1 MGIVNREGALYM
13 ATGVD
18 TTGLYSDSR
27 EVIGIIKAMAGQIT
41 SFDVFSGIGISAATA
56 FASAAKSSYDF
67 EKEFRKNML
76 EVATISTQVTDDMT
90 GFMNQIMS
98 ITQEIPIK
106 APDVAKALYGIVSAG
121 HDGADG
127 MKVLEVSAKSAIGG
141 MTDTATAA
149 DAITTLLNSYKIF
162 TTAKLCKTTFGE
174 LGQSIAQVAP
184 IAAAYGVEMD
194 QVLAAVATLT
204 KSGTPTA
211 QAMTQIRASII
222 GASKV
227 LGDGAFNTRTFQEGL
242 AEIAARAGGSESKL
256 RELIPEVE
264 AVNGVLGLTGIKAQ
278 DAAEH
283 LKAMNESAGST
294 EAAFKLMMND
304 VDKQMTLLS
313 NNIQT
318 TLRPMGET
326 ILKNVSEAA
335 KTINHG
341 FETGDVQNSMEN
353 LKKLLIGVAG
363 AYVTYKSSVIGASAA
378 EAFHSA
384 KVSISNN
391 LKTIQNTITG
401 ESIIAK
407 EKERLYQEA
416 YNASLEKTIT
426 EEQRAK
432 LSKMNLKAG
441 SEEYIKA
448 LADQAMQ
455 EKKNA
460 DNLVESLTKQVEA
473 NKVKLASAKEKLDIS
488 KKSVEAAKAE
498 FDAAFEAN
506 DLAALEVAQT
516 KLNAA
521 AKREEAAATNVSVSA
536 KKLKSAESKLLTA
549 SINAENAATRINTA
563 TTVANTAATN
573 VATGAKNRLKVA
585 TVALWRAMKAN
596 PLGAI
601 LTMISLATTA
611 YMLFADKINAAETA
625 QSRLNKLQKATAD
638 NMANEQAELRLLLS
652 VAKNELI
659 SKEDREKAIK
669 KLNDI
674 SPEYLGN
681 LSLENLKTQEAM
693 NSIDAYTKSIEKNA
707 KMKAAQDMV
716 VDKQKR
722 INELNMEIAAEQR
735 WYDKSKSGTD
745 TKRIHGDKLF
755 RLIDEKKTLQG
766 DIDQILSFA
775 QDQAEKKPVSIPVNV
790 QLEAEQA
797 NLSALMDKKEEI
809 EAKIKGNQDKGLW
822 VNAFDITQLNV
833 VNDELKKTNDHL
845 ISLNK
850 EASKKTEDE
859 GETVLQRKIDLTNE
873 LAKAEAELKKLRAP
887 DSKATQNEIN
897 AAQTNIETIK
907 GKLKALTG
915 ITEKEGGKLKQA
927 QVDLARSILDNEL
940 KLQADRITIMKDGKD
955 KRVLLADQEY
965 KETIA
970 AIQKEKEE
978 YQKKVKESRGKE
990 NPAVLSTF
998 TDRENSAKDKRNND
1012 VANIAKEYSDQL
1024 KSIQN
1029 DVDSHFRSQLDNR
1042 LIEIDSYYKE
1052 QIKIAKEAGEEEEG
1066 DFIRMLVRKQQA
1078 EREYT
1083 RKESALSTVDFKEQ
1097 VDLGH
1102 LENKSNDTYF
1112 VEETERQK
1120 TEIVRKYALERITIL
1135 DSMGDEQ
1142 SKKDAE
1148 LLRIAKPSKKSI
1160 NNLIDEKA
1168 IKALQKR
1175 FMDLGMSE
1183 EEAKEKAIEYA
1194 EGFKGKMQMVAD
1206 VADSLKTAF
1215 GGISDELDM
1224 ALDAVSNIA
1233 QGFAE
1238 GGLIGGISAAAGQL
1252 VSVVSN
1258 LFTAKKEIDKSMVE
1272 GYETYMDAIN
1282 DLIDT
1287 QVALL
1292 DKLGGMA
1299 FGQNIIDTTKDIAKS
1314 IAASRTLFN
1323 EAMRAG
1329 SGMFSHSDGYKA
1341 NKMLKGYVNELREVG
1356 IYTTDLS
1363 RMTNEQLA
1371 SLKKLPEVYARL
1383 PEGLRKYIDAIA
1395 EGIDK
1400 TEEFKDQIQDT
1411 VLGLDFTSITDMIV
1425 NSVTDP
1431 SIDNALEEL
1440 EVNIDKT
1447 IASIAQN
1454 MLRRNMLLGPLEKMT
1469 NDLYKSME
1477 KKDKDGNTY
1486 YKLTAESAK
1495 SFKDN
1500 VLGLGKQF
1508 QDAWKELEE
1517 AFSSSGIDL
1526 MPKDQEATEDV
1537 SDNSLK
1543 GAYAKANQESIDLL
1557 AGQTGAQRVAIES
1570 IREQMQFIRDLQ
1582 VQGWKDVTAIKE
1594 LVGKLKEV
1602 SDKIYDAVDEI
1613 KGHTGE
1619 LSEYSER
1626 TVNAVEGT
1634 LNVKVKM

>member
-1 MGIVNREGALYM
+1 MGIVNRDGALYM

-18 TTGLYSDSR
+18 NSGLYAGRR
-27 EVIGIIKAMAGQIT
+27 EAMGIIKAMAGQIT

-67 EKEFRKNML
+67 EKEFQKNML
-76 EVATISTQVTDDMT
+76 EVATISTQVEGSMTD
-90 GFMNQIMS
+90 FMNRVMA
-98 ITQEIPIK
+98 ITQEIPVK
-106 APDVAKALYGIVSAG
+106 APEAAKALYQIVSAG

-127 MKVLEVSAKSAIGG
+127 INVLEVAARSAIGG

-149 DAITTLLNSYKIF
+149 DAITTLINAYKLSASDAERVSDQLF
-162 TTAKLCKTTFGE
+162 TTARLGKTTFGE

-184 IAAAYGVEMD
+184 IAASYGVEMD

-283 LKAMNESAGST
+283 LKAMNDST
-294 EAAFKLMMND
+294 GATSAAFELMMND

-313 NNIQT
+313 NNIQAA
-318 TLRPMGET
+318 LRPMGQA
-326 ILKNVSEAA
+326 ILKEVSEVATA
-335 KTINHG
+335 FNEA
-341 FETGDVQNSMEN
+341 FENGDVERAIKSLGDLIVIVTGAFIGYKGAVTASTVAQNIHTKALVVSR
-353 LKKLLIGVAG
+353 LASIQHITTSKLM
-363 AYVTYKSSVIGASAA
+363 T
-378 EAFHSA
+378 
-384 KVSISNN
+384 
-391 LKTIQNTITG
+391 
-401 ESIIAK
+401 
-407 EKERLYQEA
+407 
-416 YNASLEKTIT
+416 NA
-426 EEQRAK
+426 
-432 LSKMNLKAG
+432 
-441 SEEYIKA
+441 IKA
-448 LADQAMQ
+448 Q
-455 EKKNA
+455 
-460 DNLVESLTKQVEA
+460 
-473 NKVKLASAKEKLDIS
+473 
-488 KKSVEAAKAE
+488 
-498 FDAAFEAN
+498 
-506 DLAALEVAQT
+506 
-516 KLNAA
+516 
-521 AKREEAAATNVSVSA
+521 
-536 KKLKSAESKLLTA
+536 
-549 SINAENAATRINTA
+549 
-563 TTVANTAATN
+563 
-573 VATGAKNRLKVA
+573 
-585 TVALWRAMKAN
+585 TVALLKNIAA
-596 PLGAI
+596 
-601 LTMISLATTA
+601 LATNPYVLAAAAVAALGYGLYKYATQA
-611 YMLFADKINAAETA
+611 TAAE
-625 QSRLNKLQKATAD
+625 KATAAHNKRVKELSEWAD
-638 NMANEQAELRLLLS
+638 KTKESVDGMLSSLKDENVLMSKKVEIYRNLQSLYPDELKNISLQNFLLMDSVQANNLLAKALDDRIKAQQRADVNAIEAEM
-652 VAKNELI
+652 KT
-659 SKEDREKAIK
+659 
-669 KLNDI
+669 ND
-674 SPEYLGN
+674 S
-681 LSLENLKTQEAM
+681 
-693 NSIDAYTKSIEKNA
+693 
-707 KMKAAQDMV
+707 
-716 VDKQKR
+716 R
-722 INELNMEIAAEQR
+722 IATL
-735 WYDKSKSGTD
+735 DSKSGMD
-745 TKRIHGDKLF
+745 TSIGEWFELR
-755 RLIDEKKTLQG
+755 RLKSRNEQLKIEYEKAKDIVIQGVKDETAARK
-766 DIDQILSFA
+766 A
-775 QDQAEKKPVSIPVNV
+775 AE
-790 QLEAEQA
+790 
-797 NLSALMDKKEEI
+797 D
-809 EAKIKGNQDKGLW
+809 
-822 VNAFDITQLNV
+822 LN
-833 VNDELKKTNDHL
+833 NDNEK
-845 ISLNK
+845 
-850 EASKKTEDE
+850 
-859 GETVLQRKIDLTNE
+859 GETVLQRKIALTKE
-873 LAKAEAELKKLRAP
+873 LSDAEVNLKKLRAP
-887 DSKATQNEIN
+887 DSTAKNSEIKT
-897 AAQTNIETIK
+897 AEDKVKEIK
-907 GKLKALTG
+907 GKLEALTG
-915 ITEKEGGKLKQA
+915 ISGKEGGKLKQA
-927 QVDLARSILDNEL
+927 QADLARSILDNEL
-940 KLQADRITIMKDGKD
+940 KLQADRIAIMKDGKD

-978 YQKKVKESRGKE
+978 YQKKIKEAKGKE
-990 NPAVLSTF
+990 DPAVLSTF

-1012 VANIAKEYSDQL
+1012 VANIAKDYSDQL

-1066 DFIRMLVRKQQA
+1066 DFIQMLIRKQQA
-1078 EREYT
+1078 EREYA

-1148 LLRIAKPSKKSI
+1148 LLRIAVEGYDKALSKPSKKSI

>member
-1 MGIVNREGALYM
+1 M
-13 ATGVD
+13 ATGID
-18 TTGLYSDSR
+18 NTGLYSGRR
-27 EVIGIIKAMAGQIT
+27 EAMGIIKAMAGQIT

-67 EKEFRKNML
+67 EKEFQKNML
-76 EVATISTQVTDDMT
+76 EVATISTQVEGSMTD
-90 GFMNQIMS
+90 FMNRVMA

-106 APDVAKALYGIVSAG
+106 APEAAKALYQIVSAG

-127 MKVLEVSAKSAIGG
+127 MKVLEVSARSAIGG

-149 DAITTLLNSYKIF
+149 DAITTLINAYKLSASDAEKVSDQLF
-162 TTAKLCKTTFGE
+162 TTARLGKTTFGE

-184 IAAAYGVEMD
+184 IAASYGVEMD

-283 LKAMNESAGST
+283 LKAMNDSAGATS
-294 EAAFKLMMND
+294 AAFELMMND

-313 NNIQT
+313 NNIQAA
-318 TLRPMGET
+318 LRPMGQA
-326 ILKNVSEAA
+326 ILKEVSEVSEAFNEA
-335 KTINHG
+335 FANGDLERSLSTLKT
-341 FETGDVQNSMEN
+341 
-353 LKKLLIGVAG
+353 LLELTAIAWGTYKVSVAG
-363 AYVTYKSSVIGASAA
+363 AMVVENLRYQSS
-378 EAFHSA
+378 
-384 KVSISNN
+384 
-391 LKTIQNTITG
+391 
-401 ESIIAK
+401 
-407 EKERLYQEA
+407 
-416 YNASLEKTIT
+416 
-426 EEQRAK
+426 
-432 LSKMNLKAG
+432 
-441 SEEYIKA
+441 
-448 LADQAMQ
+448 LAHMQ
-455 EKKNA
+455 G
-460 DNLVESLTKQVEA
+460 LTKMEA
-473 NKVKLASAKEKLDIS
+473 LL
-488 KKSVEAAKAE
+488 SVLKGKT
-498 FDAAFEAN
+498 DA
-506 DLAALEVAQT
+506 
-516 KLNAA
+516 
-521 AKREEAAATNVSVSA
+521 
-536 KKLKSAESKLLTA
+536 LTA
-549 SINAENAATRINTA
+549 SMLKNPYALMAAAVAALGYGLYKLWTYQTQAQKNQEKLNETIIEFNAECLKEERSMNQLFDALGRANKGTVERKKIIDTINTQYGKYLPNLLAEESSLDDINAAYKAINTSLKEQIALKIRNTA
-563 TTVANTAATN
+563 TDKIVTEGVQTQAGAISKMRKSLQERIKNSGLVDAMVEEIKQTTDEFQKSGSTWEKAWQQAYANVQRKYLGRIKLGNGFASSMEDYVRSVFDTETA
-573 VATGAKNRLKVA
+573 
-585 TVALWRAMKAN
+585 VALIEKQYEPFIN
-596 PLGAI
+596 
-601 LTMISLATTA
+601 
-611 YMLFADKINAAETA
+611 KI
-625 QSRLNKLQKATAD
+625 
-638 NMANEQAELRLLLS
+638 QAE
-652 VAKNELI
+652 NE
-659 SKEDREKAIK
+659 KVEDAVEVNVKGI
-669 KLNDI
+669 
-674 SPEYLGN
+674 
-681 LSLENLKTQEAM
+681 
-693 NSIDAYTKSIEKNA
+693 
-707 KMKAAQDMV
+707 V
-716 VDKQKR
+716 VD
-722 INELNMEIAAEQR
+722 
-735 WYDKSKSGTD
+735 D
-745 TKRIHGDKLF
+745 
-755 RLIDEKKTLQG
+755 KTLQK
-766 DIDQILSFA
+766 Q
-775 QDQAEKKPVSIPVNV
+775 
-790 QLEAEQA
+790 
-797 NLSALMDKKEEI
+797 KE
-809 EAKIKGNQDKGLW
+809 
-822 VNAFDITQLNV
+822 
-833 VNDELKKTNDHL
+833 
-845 ISLNK
+845 
-850 EASKKTEDE
+850 
-859 GETVLQRKIDLTNE
+859 
-873 LAKAEAELKKLRAP
+873 LRR
-887 DSKATQNEIN
+887 
-897 AAQTNIETIK
+897 
-907 GKLKALTG
+907 L
-915 ITEKEGGKLKQA
+915 
-927 QVDLARSILDNEL
+927 ILDNEL
-940 KLQADRITIMKDGKD
+940 RLQADRIAIMKDGKD

-978 YQKKVKESRGKE
+978 YQKKIEEAKGKE
-990 NPAVLSTF
+990 DPAVLSTF

-1012 VANIAKEYSDQL
+1012 VANIAKDYSDQL

-1066 DFIRMLVRKQQA
+1066 DFIQMLIRKQQA
-1078 EREYT
+1078 EREYA

-1120 TEIVRKYALERITIL
+1120 TEIVRKYAQERITIL

-1148 LLRIAKPSKKSI
+1148 LLRIAVEGYDKALSKPSKKSI

-1323 EAMRAG
+1323 ETMRAG

-1526 MPKDQEATEDV
+1526 MPKDQETTEDV

-1543 GAYAKANQESIDLL
+1543 GAYAKANQESINLL

-1602 SDKIYDAVDEI
+1602 SDKIYNAVDEI

>member
-1 MGIVNREGALYM
+1 M
-13 ATGVD
+13 ATGID
-18 TTGLYSDSR
+18 NTGLYSGRR
-27 EVIGIIKAMAGQIT
+27 EAMGIIKAMAGQIT

-67 EKEFRKNML
+67 EKEFQKNML
-76 EVATISTQVTDDMT
+76 EVATISTQVEGSMTD
-90 GFMNQIMS
+90 FMNRVMA

-106 APDVAKALYGIVSAG
+106 APEAAKALYQIVSAG

-127 MKVLEVSAKSAIGG
+127 MKVLEVSARSAIGG

-149 DAITTLLNSYKIF
+149 DAITTLINAYKLSASDAEKVSDQLF
-162 TTAKLCKTTFGE
+162 TTARLGKTTFGE

-184 IAAAYGVEMD
+184 IAASYGVEMD

-264 AVNGVLGLTGIKAQ
+264 AVNGVLGLTGSKARC
-278 DAAEH
+278 AEH
-283 LKAMNESAGST
+283 LKAMNDSAGATS
-294 EAAFKLMMND
+294 AAFELMMND

-313 NNIQT
+313 NNIQAA
-318 TLRPMGET
+318 LRPMGQA
-326 ILKNVSEAA
+326 ILKEVSEVSEAFNEA
-335 KTINHG
+335 FANGDLERSLSTLKT
-341 FETGDVQNSMEN
+341 
-353 LKKLLIGVAG
+353 LLELTAIAWGTYKVSVAG
-363 AYVTYKSSVIGASAA
+363 AMVVENLRYQSS
-378 EAFHSA
+378 
-384 KVSISNN
+384 
-391 LKTIQNTITG
+391 
-401 ESIIAK
+401 
-407 EKERLYQEA
+407 
-416 YNASLEKTIT
+416 
-426 EEQRAK
+426 
-432 LSKMNLKAG
+432 
-441 SEEYIKA
+441 
-448 LADQAMQ
+448 LAHMQ
-455 EKKNA
+455 G
-460 DNLVESLTKQVEA
+460 LTKMEA
-473 NKVKLASAKEKLDIS
+473 LL
-488 KKSVEAAKAE
+488 SVLKGKT
-498 FDAAFEAN
+498 DA
-506 DLAALEVAQT
+506 
-516 KLNAA
+516 
-521 AKREEAAATNVSVSA
+521 
-536 KKLKSAESKLLTA
+536 LTA
-549 SINAENAATRINTA
+549 SMLKNPYALMAAAVAALGYGLYKLWTYQTQAQKNQEKLNETIIEFNAECLKEERSMNQLFDALGRANKGTVERKKIIDTINTQYGKYLPNLLAEESSLDDINAAYKAINTSLKEQIALKIRNTA
-563 TTVANTAATN
+563 TDKIVTEGVQTQAGAISKMRKSLQERIKNSGLVDAMVEEIKQTTDEFQKSGSTWEKAWQQAYANVQRKYLGRIKLGNGFASSMEDYVRSVFDTETA
-573 VATGAKNRLKVA
+573 
-585 TVALWRAMKAN
+585 VALIEKQYEPFIN
-596 PLGAI
+596 
-601 LTMISLATTA
+601 
-611 YMLFADKINAAETA
+611 KI
-625 QSRLNKLQKATAD
+625 
-638 NMANEQAELRLLLS
+638 QAE
-652 VAKNELI
+652 NE
-659 SKEDREKAIK
+659 KVEDAVEVNVKGI
-669 KLNDI
+669 
-674 SPEYLGN
+674 
-681 LSLENLKTQEAM
+681 
-693 NSIDAYTKSIEKNA
+693 
-707 KMKAAQDMV
+707 V
-716 VDKQKR
+716 VD
-722 INELNMEIAAEQR
+722 
-735 WYDKSKSGTD
+735 D
-745 TKRIHGDKLF
+745 
-755 RLIDEKKTLQG
+755 KTLQK
-766 DIDQILSFA
+766 Q
-775 QDQAEKKPVSIPVNV
+775 
-790 QLEAEQA
+790 
-797 NLSALMDKKEEI
+797 KE
-809 EAKIKGNQDKGLW
+809 
-822 VNAFDITQLNV
+822 
-833 VNDELKKTNDHL
+833 
-845 ISLNK
+845 
-850 EASKKTEDE
+850 
-859 GETVLQRKIDLTNE
+859 
-873 LAKAEAELKKLRAP
+873 LRR
-887 DSKATQNEIN
+887 
-897 AAQTNIETIK
+897 
-907 GKLKALTG
+907 L
-915 ITEKEGGKLKQA
+915 
-927 QVDLARSILDNEL
+927 ILDNEL
-940 KLQADRITIMKDGKD
+940 RLQADRIAIMKDGKD

-978 YQKKVKESRGKE
+978 YQKKIEEAKGKE
-990 NPAVLSTF
+990 DPAVLSTF

-1012 VANIAKEYSDQL
+1012 VANIAKDYSDQL

-1066 DFIRMLVRKQQA
+1066 DFIQMLIRKQQA
-1078 EREYT
+1078 EREYA

-1120 TEIVRKYALERITIL
+1120 TEIVRKYAQERITIL

-1148 LLRIAKPSKKSI
+1148 LLRIAVEGYDKALSKPSKKSI

-1323 EAMRAG
+1323 ETMRAG

-1526 MPKDQEATEDV
+1526 MPKDQETTEDV

-1543 GAYAKANQESIDLL
+1543 GAYAKANQESINLL

-1602 SDKIYDAVDEI
+1602 SDKIYNAVDEI

>member
-1 MGIVNREGALYM
+1 MWKFICSKFLLICLYFTINMSMGIVNRDGALYM

-18 TTGLYSDSR
+18 NSGLYAGRR
-27 EVIGIIKAMAGQIT
+27 EAMGIIKAMAGQIT

-67 EKEFRKNML
+67 EKEFQKNIL
-76 EVATISTQVTDDMT
+76 EVATISTQVEGSMTD
-90 GFMNQIMS
+90 FMNRVMA
-98 ITQEIPIK
+98 ITQEIPVK
-106 APDVAKALYGIVSAG
+106 APEAAKALYQIVSAG

-127 MKVLEVSAKSAIGG
+127 INVLEVAARSAIGG

-149 DAITTLLNSYKIF
+149 DAITTLINAYKLSASDAERVSDQLF
-162 TTAKLCKTTFGE
+162 TTARLGKTTFGE

-184 IAAAYGVEMD
+184 IAASYGVEMD

-283 LKAMNESAGST
+283 LKAMNDST
-294 EAAFKLMMND
+294 GATSAAFELMMND

-313 NNIQT
+313 NNIQAA
-318 TLRPMGET
+318 LRPMGQA
-326 ILKNVSEAA
+326 ILKEVSEVATA
-335 KTINHG
+335 FNEA
-341 FETGDVQNSMEN
+341 FENGDVERAIKSLGDLIVIVTGAFIGYKGAVTASTVAQNIHTKALVVSR
-353 LKKLLIGVAG
+353 LASIQHITTSKLM
-363 AYVTYKSSVIGASAA
+363 T
-378 EAFHSA
+378 
-384 KVSISNN
+384 
-391 LKTIQNTITG
+391 
-401 ESIIAK
+401 
-407 EKERLYQEA
+407 
-416 YNASLEKTIT
+416 NA
-426 EEQRAK
+426 
-432 LSKMNLKAG
+432 
-441 SEEYIKA
+441 IKA
-448 LADQAMQ
+448 Q
-455 EKKNA
+455 
-460 DNLVESLTKQVEA
+460 
-473 NKVKLASAKEKLDIS
+473 
-488 KKSVEAAKAE
+488 
-498 FDAAFEAN
+498 
-506 DLAALEVAQT
+506 
-516 KLNAA
+516 
-521 AKREEAAATNVSVSA
+521 
-536 KKLKSAESKLLTA
+536 
-549 SINAENAATRINTA
+549 
-563 TTVANTAATN
+563 
-573 VATGAKNRLKVA
+573 
-585 TVALWRAMKAN
+585 TVALLKNIAA
-596 PLGAI
+596 
-601 LTMISLATTA
+601 LATNPYVLAAAAVAALGYGLYKYATQA
-611 YMLFADKINAAETA
+611 TAAE
-625 QSRLNKLQKATAD
+625 KATAAHNKRVKELSEWAD
-638 NMANEQAELRLLLS
+638 KTKESVDGMLSSLKDENVLMSKKVEIYRNLQSLYPDELKNISLQNFLLMDSVQANNLLAKALDDRIKAQQRADVNAIEAEM
-652 VAKNELI
+652 KT
-659 SKEDREKAIK
+659 
-669 KLNDI
+669 ND
-674 SPEYLGN
+674 S
-681 LSLENLKTQEAM
+681 
-693 NSIDAYTKSIEKNA
+693 
-707 KMKAAQDMV
+707 
-716 VDKQKR
+716 R
-722 INELNMEIAAEQR
+722 IATL
-735 WYDKSKSGTD
+735 DSKSGMD
-745 TKRIHGDKLF
+745 TSIGEWFELR
-755 RLIDEKKTLQG
+755 RLKSRNEQLKIEYEKAKDIVIQGVKDETAARK
-766 DIDQILSFA
+766 A
-775 QDQAEKKPVSIPVNV
+775 AE
-790 QLEAEQA
+790 
-797 NLSALMDKKEEI
+797 D
-809 EAKIKGNQDKGLW
+809 
-822 VNAFDITQLNV
+822 LN
-833 VNDELKKTNDHL
+833 NDNEK
-845 ISLNK
+845 
-850 EASKKTEDE
+850 
-859 GETVLQRKIDLTNE
+859 GETVLQRKIALTKE
-873 LAKAEAELKKLRAP
+873 LSDAEVNLKKLRAP
-887 DSKATQNEIN
+887 DSTAKNSEIKT
-897 AAQTNIETIK
+897 AEDKVKEIK
-907 GKLKALTG
+907 GKLEALTG
-915 ITEKEGGKLKQA
+915 ISGKKGGKLKQA
-927 QVDLARSILDNEL
+927 QADLARSILDNEL
-940 KLQADRITIMKDGKD
+940 KLQADRIAIMKDGKD

-978 YQKKVKESRGKE
+978 YQKKIKEAKGKE
-990 NPAVLSTF
+990 DPAVLSTF

-1012 VANIAKEYSDQL
+1012 VANIAKDYSDQL

-1066 DFIRMLVRKQQA
+1066 DFIQMLIRKQQA
-1078 EREYT
+1078 EREYA

-1120 TEIVRKYALERITIL
+1120 TEIVRKYAQERITIL

-1148 LLRIAKPSKKSI
+1148 LLRIAVEGYDKALSKPSKKSI

-1454 MLRRNMLLGPLEKMT
+1454 MLRRNMLLGSLEKMT

-1526 MPKDQEATEDV
+1526 MPKDQETTEDV

-1543 GAYAKANQESIDLL
+1543 GAYAKANQESINLL

-1602 SDKIYDAVDEI
+1602 SDKIYNAVDEI

>member
-1 MGIVNREGALYM
+1 MGIINREGSLYL
-13 ATGVD
+13 ATGID
-18 TTGLYSDSR
+18 NSGLYAGRR
-27 EVIGIIKAMAGQIT
+27 EAMGIIKAMAGQIT

-67 EKEFRKNML
+67 EKEFQKNIL
-76 EVATISTQVTDDMT
+76 EVATISTQVEGSMTD
-90 GFMNQIMS
+90 FMNRVMA
-98 ITQEIPIK
+98 ITQEIPVK
-106 APDVAKALYGIVSAG
+106 APEAAKALYQIVSAG

-127 MKVLEVSAKSAIGG
+127 INVLEVAARSAIGG

-149 DAITTLLNSYKIF
+149 DAITTLINAYKLSASDAERVSDQLF
-162 TTAKLCKTTFGE
+162 TTARLGKTTFGE

-184 IAAAYGVEMD
+184 IAASYGVEMD

-283 LKAMNESAGST
+283 LKAMNDST
-294 EAAFKLMMND
+294 GATSAAFELMMND

-313 NNIQT
+313 NNIQAA
-318 TLRPMGET
+318 LRPMGQA
-326 ILKNVSEAA
+326 ILKEVSEVATA
-335 KTINHG
+335 FNEA
-341 FETGDVQNSMEN
+341 FENGDVERAIKSLGDLIVIVTGAFIGYKGAVTASTVAQNIHTKALVVSR
-353 LKKLLIGVAG
+353 LASIQHITTSKLM
-363 AYVTYKSSVIGASAA
+363 T
-378 EAFHSA
+378 
-384 KVSISNN
+384 
-391 LKTIQNTITG
+391 
-401 ESIIAK
+401 
-407 EKERLYQEA
+407 
-416 YNASLEKTIT
+416 NA
-426 EEQRAK
+426 
-432 LSKMNLKAG
+432 
-441 SEEYIKA
+441 IKA
-448 LADQAMQ
+448 Q
-455 EKKNA
+455 
-460 DNLVESLTKQVEA
+460 
-473 NKVKLASAKEKLDIS
+473 
-488 KKSVEAAKAE
+488 
-498 FDAAFEAN
+498 
-506 DLAALEVAQT
+506 
-516 KLNAA
+516 
-521 AKREEAAATNVSVSA
+521 
-536 KKLKSAESKLLTA
+536 
-549 SINAENAATRINTA
+549 
-563 TTVANTAATN
+563 
-573 VATGAKNRLKVA
+573 
-585 TVALWRAMKAN
+585 TVALLKNIAA
-596 PLGAI
+596 
-601 LTMISLATTA
+601 LATNPYVLAAAAVAALGYGLYKYATQA
-611 YMLFADKINAAETA
+611 TAAE
-625 QSRLNKLQKATAD
+625 KATAAHNKRVKELSEWAD
-638 NMANEQAELRLLLS
+638 KTKESVDGMLSSLKDENVLMSKKVEIYRNLQSLYPDELKNISLQNFLLMDSVQANNLLAKALDDRIKAQQRADVNAIEAEM
-652 VAKNELI
+652 KT
-659 SKEDREKAIK
+659 
-669 KLNDI
+669 ND
-674 SPEYLGN
+674 S
-681 LSLENLKTQEAM
+681 
-693 NSIDAYTKSIEKNA
+693 
-707 KMKAAQDMV
+707 
-716 VDKQKR
+716 R
-722 INELNMEIAAEQR
+722 IATL
-735 WYDKSKSGTD
+735 DSKSGMD
-745 TKRIHGDKLF
+745 TSIGEWFELR
-755 RLIDEKKTLQG
+755 RLKSRNEQLKIEYEKAKDIVIQGVKDETAARK
-766 DIDQILSFA
+766 A
-775 QDQAEKKPVSIPVNV
+775 AE
-790 QLEAEQA
+790 
-797 NLSALMDKKEEI
+797 D
-809 EAKIKGNQDKGLW
+809 
-822 VNAFDITQLNV
+822 LN
-833 VNDELKKTNDHL
+833 NDNEK
-845 ISLNK
+845 
-850 EASKKTEDE
+850 
-859 GETVLQRKIDLTNE
+859 GETVLQRKIALTKK
-873 LAKAEAELKKLRAP
+873 LSDAEVNLKKLRAP
-887 DSKATQNEIN
+887 DSTAKNSEIKT
-897 AAQTNIETIK
+897 AEDKVKEIK
-907 GKLKALTG
+907 GKLEALTG
-915 ITEKEGGKLKQA
+915 ISGKEGGKLKQA
-927 QVDLARSILDNEL
+927 QADLARSILDNEL
-940 KLQADRITIMKDGKD
+940 KLQADRIAIMKDGKD

-978 YQKKVKESRGKE
+978 YQKKIKEAKGKE
-990 NPAVLSTF
+990 DPAVLSTF

-1012 VANIAKEYSDQL
+1012 VANIAKDYSDQL

-1066 DFIRMLVRKQQA
+1066 DFIQMLIRKQQA
-1078 EREYT
+1078 EREYA

-1148 LLRIAKPSKKSI
+1148 LLRIAVEGYDKALSKPSKKSI

-1526 MPKDQEATEDV
+1526 MPKDQETTEDV

-1543 GAYAKANQESIDLL
+1543 GAYAKANQESINLL

-1626 TVNAVEGT
+1626 TVNAVEGRIDV
-1634 LNVKVKM
+1634 NIKGM

>member
-1 MGIVNREGALYM
+1 MGIVNREGSLYM
-13 ATGVD
+13 ATGID
-18 TTGLYSDSR
+18 NTGLYSGRR
-27 EVIGIIKAMAGQIT
+27 EAMGIIKAMAGQIT

-67 EKEFRKNML
+67 EKEFQKNML
-76 EVATISTQVTDDMT
+76 EVATISTQVEGSMTD
-90 GFMNQIMS
+90 FMNRVMA

-106 APDVAKALYGIVSAG
+106 APEAAKALYQIVSAG

-127 MKVLEVSAKSAIGG
+127 MKVLEVSARSAIGG

-149 DAITTLLNSYKIF
+149 DAITTLINAYKLSASDAEKVSDQLF
-162 TTAKLCKTTFGE
+162 TTARLGKTTFGE

-184 IAAAYGVEMD
+184 IAASYGVEMD

-283 LKAMNESAGST
+283 LKAMNDSAGATS
-294 EAAFKLMMND
+294 AAFELMMND

-313 NNIQT
+313 NNIQAA
-318 TLRPMGET
+318 LRPMGQA
-326 ILKNVSEAA
+326 ILKEVSEVSEAFNEA
-335 KTINHG
+335 FANGDLERSLSTLKT
-341 FETGDVQNSMEN
+341 
-353 LKKLLIGVAG
+353 LLELTAIAWGTYKVSVAG
-363 AYVTYKSSVIGASAA
+363 AMVVENLRYQSS
-378 EAFHSA
+378 
-384 KVSISNN
+384 
-391 LKTIQNTITG
+391 
-401 ESIIAK
+401 
-407 EKERLYQEA
+407 
-416 YNASLEKTIT
+416 
-426 EEQRAK
+426 
-432 LSKMNLKAG
+432 
-441 SEEYIKA
+441 
-448 LADQAMQ
+448 LAHMQ
-455 EKKNA
+455 G
-460 DNLVESLTKQVEA
+460 LTKMEA
-473 NKVKLASAKEKLDIS
+473 LL
-488 KKSVEAAKAE
+488 SVLKGKT
-498 FDAAFEAN
+498 DA
-506 DLAALEVAQT
+506 
-516 KLNAA
+516 
-521 AKREEAAATNVSVSA
+521 
-536 KKLKSAESKLLTA
+536 LTA
-549 SINAENAATRINTA
+549 SMLKNPYALMAAAVAALGYGLYKLWTYQTQAQKNQEKLNETIIEFNAECLKEERSMNQLFDAWGRANKGTVERKKIIDTINTQYGKYLPNLLAEESSLDDINAAYKAINTSLKEQIALKIRNTA
-563 TTVANTAATN
+563 TDKIVTEGVQTQAGAISKMRKSLQERIKNSGLVDAMVEEIKQTTDEFQKSGSTWEKAWQQAYANVQRKYLGRIKLGNGFASSMEDYVRSVFDTETA
-573 VATGAKNRLKVA
+573 
-585 TVALWRAMKAN
+585 VALIEKQYEPFIN
-596 PLGAI
+596 
-601 LTMISLATTA
+601 
-611 YMLFADKINAAETA
+611 KI
-625 QSRLNKLQKATAD
+625 
-638 NMANEQAELRLLLS
+638 QAE
-652 VAKNELI
+652 NE
-659 SKEDREKAIK
+659 KVEDAVEVNVKGI
-669 KLNDI
+669 
-674 SPEYLGN
+674 
-681 LSLENLKTQEAM
+681 
-693 NSIDAYTKSIEKNA
+693 
-707 KMKAAQDMV
+707 V
-716 VDKQKR
+716 VD
-722 INELNMEIAAEQR
+722 
-735 WYDKSKSGTD
+735 D
-745 TKRIHGDKLF
+745 
-755 RLIDEKKTLQG
+755 KTLQK
-766 DIDQILSFA
+766 Q
-775 QDQAEKKPVSIPVNV
+775 
-790 QLEAEQA
+790 
-797 NLSALMDKKEEI
+797 KE
-809 EAKIKGNQDKGLW
+809 
-822 VNAFDITQLNV
+822 
-833 VNDELKKTNDHL
+833 
-845 ISLNK
+845 
-850 EASKKTEDE
+850 
-859 GETVLQRKIDLTNE
+859 
-873 LAKAEAELKKLRAP
+873 LRR
-887 DSKATQNEIN
+887 
-897 AAQTNIETIK
+897 
-907 GKLKALTG
+907 L
-915 ITEKEGGKLKQA
+915 
-927 QVDLARSILDNEL
+927 ILDNEL
-940 KLQADRITIMKDGKD
+940 RLQADRIAIMKDGKD

-978 YQKKVKESRGKE
+978 YQKKIEEAKGKE
-990 NPAVLSTF
+990 DPAVLSTF

-1012 VANIAKEYSDQL
+1012 VANIAKDYSDQL

-1066 DFIRMLVRKQQA
+1066 DFIQMLIRKQQA
-1078 EREYT
+1078 EREYA

-1120 TEIVRKYALERITIL
+1120 TEIVRKYAQERITIL

-1148 LLRIAKPSKKSI
+1148 LLRIAVEGYDKALSKPSKKSI

-1526 MPKDQEATEDV
+1526 MPKDQETTEDV

-1543 GAYAKANQESIDLL
+1543 GAYAKANQESINLL

-1602 SDKIYDAVDEI
+1602 SDKIYNAVDEI

>member
-1 MGIVNREGALYM
+1 M

-18 TTGLYSDSR
+18 NSGLYAGRR
-27 EVIGIIKAMAGQIT
+27 EAMGIIKAMAGQIT

-67 EKEFRKNML
+67 EKEFQKNML
-76 EVATISTQVTDDMT
+76 EVATISTQVEGSMTD
-90 GFMNQIMS
+90 FMNRVMA
-98 ITQEIPIK
+98 ITQEIPVK
-106 APDVAKALYGIVSAG
+106 APEAAKALYQIVSAG

-127 MKVLEVSAKSAIGG
+127 INVLEVAARSAIGG

-149 DAITTLLNSYKIF
+149 DAITTLINAYKLSASDAERVSDQLF
-162 TTAKLCKTTFGE
+162 TTARLGKTTFGE

-184 IAAAYGVEMD
+184 IAASYGVEMD

-283 LKAMNESAGST
+283 LKAMNDST
-294 EAAFKLMMND
+294 GATSAAFELMMND

-313 NNIQT
+313 NNIQAA
-318 TLRPMGET
+318 LRPMGQA
-326 ILKNVSEAA
+326 ILKEVSEVATA
-335 KTINHG
+335 FNEA
-341 FETGDVQNSMEN
+341 FENGDVERAIKSLGDLIVIVTGAFIGYKGAVTASTVAQNIHTKALVVSR
-353 LKKLLIGVAG
+353 LASIQHITTSKLM
-363 AYVTYKSSVIGASAA
+363 T
-378 EAFHSA
+378 
-384 KVSISNN
+384 
-391 LKTIQNTITG
+391 
-401 ESIIAK
+401 
-407 EKERLYQEA
+407 
-416 YNASLEKTIT
+416 NA
-426 EEQRAK
+426 
-432 LSKMNLKAG
+432 
-441 SEEYIKA
+441 IKA
-448 LADQAMQ
+448 Q
-455 EKKNA
+455 
-460 DNLVESLTKQVEA
+460 
-473 NKVKLASAKEKLDIS
+473 
-488 KKSVEAAKAE
+488 
-498 FDAAFEAN
+498 
-506 DLAALEVAQT
+506 
-516 KLNAA
+516 
-521 AKREEAAATNVSVSA
+521 
-536 KKLKSAESKLLTA
+536 
-549 SINAENAATRINTA
+549 
-563 TTVANTAATN
+563 
-573 VATGAKNRLKVA
+573 
-585 TVALWRAMKAN
+585 TVALLKNIAA
-596 PLGAI
+596 
-601 LTMISLATTA
+601 LATNPYVLAAAAVAALGYGLYKYATQA
-611 YMLFADKINAAETA
+611 TAAE
-625 QSRLNKLQKATAD
+625 KATAAHNKRVKELSEWAD
-638 NMANEQAELRLLLS
+638 KTKESVDGMLSSLKDENVLMSKKVEIYRNLQSLYPDELKNISLQNFLLMDSVQANNLLAKALDDRIKAQQRADVNAIEAEM
-652 VAKNELI
+652 KT
-659 SKEDREKAIK
+659 
-669 KLNDI
+669 ND
-674 SPEYLGN
+674 S
-681 LSLENLKTQEAM
+681 
-693 NSIDAYTKSIEKNA
+693 
-707 KMKAAQDMV
+707 
-716 VDKQKR
+716 R
-722 INELNMEIAAEQR
+722 IATL
-735 WYDKSKSGTD
+735 DSKSGMD
-745 TKRIHGDKLF
+745 TSIGEWFELR
-755 RLIDEKKTLQG
+755 RLKSRNEQLKIEYEKAKDIVIQGVKDETAARK
-766 DIDQILSFA
+766 A
-775 QDQAEKKPVSIPVNV
+775 AE
-790 QLEAEQA
+790 
-797 NLSALMDKKEEI
+797 D
-809 EAKIKGNQDKGLW
+809 
-822 VNAFDITQLNV
+822 LN
-833 VNDELKKTNDHL
+833 NDNEK
-845 ISLNK
+845 
-850 EASKKTEDE
+850 
-859 GETVLQRKIDLTNE
+859 GETVLQRKIALTKE
-873 LAKAEAELKKLRAP
+873 LSDAEVNLKKLRAP
-887 DSKATQNEIN
+887 DSTAKNSEIKT
-897 AAQTNIETIK
+897 AEDKVKEIK
-907 GKLKALTG
+907 GKLEALTG
-915 ITEKEGGKLKQA
+915 ISGKEGGKLKQA
-927 QVDLARSILDNEL
+927 QADLARSILDNEL
-940 KLQADRITIMKDGKD
+940 KLQADRIAIMKDGKD

-978 YQKKVKESRGKE
+978 YQKKIKEAKGKE
-990 NPAVLSTF
+990 DPAVLSTF

-1012 VANIAKEYSDQL
+1012 VANIAKDYSDQL

-1066 DFIRMLVRKQQA
+1066 DFIQMLIRKQQA
-1078 EREYT
+1078 EREYA

-1148 LLRIAKPSKKSI
+1148 LLRIAVEGYDKALSKPSKKSI

>member
-1 MGIVNREGALYM
+1 MWKFICSKFLLICLYFTINMSMGIVNRDGALYM

-18 TTGLYSDSR
+18 NSGLYAGRR
-27 EVIGIIKAMAGQIT
+27 EAMGIIKAMAGQIT

-67 EKEFRKNML
+67 EKEFQKNIL
-76 EVATISTQVTDDMT
+76 EVATISTQVEGSMTD
-90 GFMNQIMS
+90 FMNRVMA
-98 ITQEIPIK
+98 ITQEIPVK
-106 APDVAKALYGIVSAG
+106 APEAAKALYQIVSAG

-127 MKVLEVSAKSAIGG
+127 INVLEVAARSAIGG

-149 DAITTLLNSYKIF
+149 DAITTLINAYKLSASDAERVSDQLF
-162 TTAKLCKTTFGE
+162 TTARLGKTTFGE

-184 IAAAYGVEMD
+184 IAASYGVEMD

-283 LKAMNESAGST
+283 LKAMNDST
-294 EAAFKLMMND
+294 GATSAAFELMMND

-313 NNIQT
+313 NNIQAA
-318 TLRPMGET
+318 LRPMGQA
-326 ILKNVSEAA
+326 ILKEVSEVATA
-335 KTINHG
+335 FNEA
-341 FETGDVQNSMEN
+341 FENGDVERAIKSLRDLIVIVTGAFIGYKGAVTASTVAQNIHTKALVVSR
-353 LKKLLIGVAG
+353 LASIQHITTSKLM
-363 AYVTYKSSVIGASAA
+363 T
-378 EAFHSA
+378 
-384 KVSISNN
+384 
-391 LKTIQNTITG
+391 
-401 ESIIAK
+401 
-407 EKERLYQEA
+407 
-416 YNASLEKTIT
+416 NA
-426 EEQRAK
+426 
-432 LSKMNLKAG
+432 
-441 SEEYIKA
+441 IKA
-448 LADQAMQ
+448 Q
-455 EKKNA
+455 
-460 DNLVESLTKQVEA
+460 
-473 NKVKLASAKEKLDIS
+473 
-488 KKSVEAAKAE
+488 
-498 FDAAFEAN
+498 
-506 DLAALEVAQT
+506 
-516 KLNAA
+516 
-521 AKREEAAATNVSVSA
+521 
-536 KKLKSAESKLLTA
+536 
-549 SINAENAATRINTA
+549 
-563 TTVANTAATN
+563 
-573 VATGAKNRLKVA
+573 
-585 TVALWRAMKAN
+585 TVALLKNIAA
-596 PLGAI
+596 
-601 LTMISLATTA
+601 LATNPYVLAAAAVAALGYGLYKYATQA
-611 YMLFADKINAAETA
+611 TAAE
-625 QSRLNKLQKATAD
+625 KATAAHNKRVKELSEWAD
-638 NMANEQAELRLLLS
+638 KTKESVDGMLSSLKDENVLMSKKVEIYRNLQSLYPDELKNISLQNFLLMDSVQANNLLAKALDDRIKAQQRADVNAIEAEM
-652 VAKNELI
+652 KT
-659 SKEDREKAIK
+659 
-669 KLNDI
+669 ND
-674 SPEYLGN
+674 S
-681 LSLENLKTQEAM
+681 
-693 NSIDAYTKSIEKNA
+693 
-707 KMKAAQDMV
+707 
-716 VDKQKR
+716 R
-722 INELNMEIAAEQR
+722 IATL
-735 WYDKSKSGTD
+735 DSKSGMD
-745 TKRIHGDKLF
+745 TSIGEWFELR
-755 RLIDEKKTLQG
+755 RLKSRNEQLKIEYEKAKDIVIQGVKDETAARK
-766 DIDQILSFA
+766 A
-775 QDQAEKKPVSIPVNV
+775 AE
-790 QLEAEQA
+790 
-797 NLSALMDKKEEI
+797 D
-809 EAKIKGNQDKGLW
+809 
-822 VNAFDITQLNV
+822 LN
-833 VNDELKKTNDHL
+833 NDNEK
-845 ISLNK
+845 
-850 EASKKTEDE
+850 
-859 GETVLQRKIDLTNE
+859 GETVLQRKIALTKK
-873 LAKAEAELKKLRAP
+873 LSDAEVNLKKLRAP
-887 DSKATQNEIN
+887 DSTAKNSEIKT
-897 AAQTNIETIK
+897 AEDKVKEIK
-907 GKLKALTG
+907 GKLEALTG
-915 ITEKEGGKLKQA
+915 ISGKEGGKLKQA
-927 QVDLARSILDNEL
+927 QADLARSILDNEL
-940 KLQADRITIMKDGKD
+940 KLQADRIAIMKDGKD

-978 YQKKVKESRGKE
+978 YQKKIKEAKGKE
-990 NPAVLSTF
+990 DPAVLSTF

-1012 VANIAKEYSDQL
+1012 VANIAKDYSDQL

-1066 DFIRMLVRKQQA
+1066 DFIQMLIRKQQA
-1078 EREYT
+1078 EREYA

-1120 TEIVRKYALERITIL
+1120 TEIVRKYAQERITIL

-1148 LLRIAKPSKKSI
+1148 LLRIAVEGYDKALSKPSKKSI

-1495 SFKDN
+1495 IFKDN

-1526 MPKDQEATEDV
+1526 MPKDQETTEDV

-1543 GAYAKANQESIDLL
+1543 GAYAKANQESINLL

-1602 SDKIYDAVDEI
+1602 SDKIYNAVDEI

>member
-1 MGIVNREGALYM
+1 MWKFICSKFLLICLYFTINMSMGIVNRDGALYM

-18 TTGLYSDSR
+18 NSGLYAGRR
-27 EVIGIIKAMAGQIT
+27 EAMGIIKAMAGQIT

-67 EKEFRKNML
+67 EKEFQKNIL
-76 EVATISTQVTDDMT
+76 EVATISTQVEGSMTD
-90 GFMNQIMS
+90 FMNRVMA
-98 ITQEIPIK
+98 ITQEIPVK
-106 APDVAKALYGIVSAG
+106 APEAAKALYQIVSAG

-127 MKVLEVSAKSAIGG
+127 INVLEVAARSAIGG

-149 DAITTLLNSYKIF
+149 DAITTLINAYKLSASDAERVSDQLF
-162 TTAKLCKTTFGE
+162 TTARLGKTTFGE

-184 IAAAYGVEMD
+184 IAASYGVEMD

-283 LKAMNESAGST
+283 LKAMNDST
-294 EAAFKLMMND
+294 GATSAAFELMMND

-313 NNIQT
+313 NNIQAA
-318 TLRPMGET
+318 LRPMGQA
-326 ILKNVSEAA
+326 ILKEVSEVATA
-335 KTINHG
+335 FNEA
-341 FETGDVQNSMEN
+341 FENGDVERAIKSLGDLIVIVTGAFIGYKGAVMASTVAQNIHTKALVVSR
-353 LKKLLIGVAG
+353 LASIQHITTSKLM
-363 AYVTYKSSVIGASAA
+363 T
-378 EAFHSA
+378 
-384 KVSISNN
+384 
-391 LKTIQNTITG
+391 
-401 ESIIAK
+401 
-407 EKERLYQEA
+407 
-416 YNASLEKTIT
+416 NA
-426 EEQRAK
+426 
-432 LSKMNLKAG
+432 
-441 SEEYIKA
+441 IKA
-448 LADQAMQ
+448 Q
-455 EKKNA
+455 
-460 DNLVESLTKQVEA
+460 
-473 NKVKLASAKEKLDIS
+473 
-488 KKSVEAAKAE
+488 
-498 FDAAFEAN
+498 
-506 DLAALEVAQT
+506 
-516 KLNAA
+516 
-521 AKREEAAATNVSVSA
+521 
-536 KKLKSAESKLLTA
+536 
-549 SINAENAATRINTA
+549 
-563 TTVANTAATN
+563 
-573 VATGAKNRLKVA
+573 
-585 TVALWRAMKAN
+585 TVALLKNIAA
-596 PLGAI
+596 
-601 LTMISLATTA
+601 LATNPYVLAAAAVAALGYGLYKYATQA
-611 YMLFADKINAAETA
+611 TAAE
-625 QSRLNKLQKATAD
+625 KATAAHNKRVKELSEWAD
-638 NMANEQAELRLLLS
+638 KTKESVDGMLSSLKDENVLMSKKVEIYRNLQSLYPDELKNISLQNFLLMDSVQANNLLAKALDDRIKAQQRADVNAIEAEM
-652 VAKNELI
+652 KT
-659 SKEDREKAIK
+659 
-669 KLNDI
+669 ND
-674 SPEYLGN
+674 S
-681 LSLENLKTQEAM
+681 
-693 NSIDAYTKSIEKNA
+693 
-707 KMKAAQDMV
+707 
-716 VDKQKR
+716 R
-722 INELNMEIAAEQR
+722 IATL
-735 WYDKSKSGTD
+735 DSKSGMD
-745 TKRIHGDKLF
+745 TSIGEWFELR
-755 RLIDEKKTLQG
+755 RLKSRNEQLKIEYEKAKDIVIQGVKDETAARK
-766 DIDQILSFA
+766 A
-775 QDQAEKKPVSIPVNV
+775 AE
-790 QLEAEQA
+790 
-797 NLSALMDKKEEI
+797 D
-809 EAKIKGNQDKGLW
+809 
-822 VNAFDITQLNV
+822 LN
-833 VNDELKKTNDHL
+833 NDNEK
-845 ISLNK
+845 
-850 EASKKTEDE
+850 
-859 GETVLQRKIDLTNE
+859 GETVLQRKIALTKK
-873 LAKAEAELKKLRAP
+873 LSDAEVNLKKLRAP
-887 DSKATQNEIN
+887 DSTAKNSEIKT
-897 AAQTNIETIK
+897 AEDKVKEIK
-907 GKLKALTG
+907 GKLEALTG
-915 ITEKEGGKLKQA
+915 ISGKEGGKLKQA
-927 QVDLARSILDNEL
+927 QADLARSILDNEL
-940 KLQADRITIMKDGKD
+940 KLQADRIAIMKDGKD

-978 YQKKVKESRGKE
+978 YQKKIKEAKGKE
-990 NPAVLSTF
+990 DPAVLSTF

-1012 VANIAKEYSDQL
+1012 VANIAKDYSDQL

-1066 DFIRMLVRKQQA
+1066 DFIQMLIRKQQA
-1078 EREYT
+1078 EREYA

-1120 TEIVRKYALERITIL
+1120 TEIVRKYAQERITIL

-1148 LLRIAKPSKKSI
+1148 LLRIAVEGYDKALSKPSKKSI

-1495 SFKDN
+1495 IFKDN

-1526 MPKDQEATEDV
+1526 MPKDQETTEDV

-1543 GAYAKANQESIDLL
+1543 GAYAKANQESINLL

-1602 SDKIYDAVDEI
+1602 SDKIYNAVDEI

>member
-1 MGIVNREGALYM
+1 MGIVNRDGALYM

-18 TTGLYSDSR
+18 NSGLYAGRR
-27 EVIGIIKAMAGQIT
+27 EAMGIIKAMAGQIT
-41 SFDVFSGIGISAATA
+41 SIDVFSGIGISAATA

-67 EKEFRKNML
+67 EKEFQKNIL
-76 EVATISTQVTDDMT
+76 EVATISTQVEGSMTD
-90 GFMNQIMS
+90 FMNRVMA
-98 ITQEIPIK
+98 ITQEIPVK
-106 APDVAKALYGIVSAG
+106 APEAAKALYQIVSAG

-127 MKVLEVSAKSAIGG
+127 INVLEVAARSAIGG

-149 DAITTLLNSYKIF
+149 DAITTLINAYKLSASDAERVSDQLF
-162 TTAKLCKTTFGE
+162 TTARLGKTTFGE

-184 IAAAYGVEMD
+184 IAASYGVEMD

-283 LKAMNESAGST
+283 LKAMNDST
-294 EAAFKLMMND
+294 GATSAAFELMMND

-313 NNIQT
+313 NNIQAA
-318 TLRPMGET
+318 LRPMGQA
-326 ILKNVSEAA
+326 ILKEVSEVATA
-335 KTINHG
+335 FNEA
-341 FETGDVQNSMEN
+341 FENGDVERAIKSLGDLIVIVTGAFIGYKGAVTASTVAQNIHTKALVVSR
-353 LKKLLIGVAG
+353 LASIQHITTSKLM
-363 AYVTYKSSVIGASAA
+363 T
-378 EAFHSA
+378 
-384 KVSISNN
+384 
-391 LKTIQNTITG
+391 
-401 ESIIAK
+401 
-407 EKERLYQEA
+407 
-416 YNASLEKTIT
+416 NA
-426 EEQRAK
+426 
-432 LSKMNLKAG
+432 
-441 SEEYIKA
+441 IKA
-448 LADQAMQ
+448 Q
-455 EKKNA
+455 
-460 DNLVESLTKQVEA
+460 
-473 NKVKLASAKEKLDIS
+473 
-488 KKSVEAAKAE
+488 
-498 FDAAFEAN
+498 
-506 DLAALEVAQT
+506 
-516 KLNAA
+516 
-521 AKREEAAATNVSVSA
+521 
-536 KKLKSAESKLLTA
+536 
-549 SINAENAATRINTA
+549 
-563 TTVANTAATN
+563 
-573 VATGAKNRLKVA
+573 
-585 TVALWRAMKAN
+585 TVALLKNIAA
-596 PLGAI
+596 
-601 LTMISLATTA
+601 LATNPYVLAAAAVAALGYGLYKYATQA
-611 YMLFADKINAAETA
+611 TAAE
-625 QSRLNKLQKATAD
+625 KATAAHNKRVKELSEWAD
-638 NMANEQAELRLLLS
+638 KTKESVDGMLSSLKDENVLMSKKVEIYRNLQSLYPDELKNISLQNFLLMDSVQANNLLAKALDDRIKAQQRADVNAIEAEM
-652 VAKNELI
+652 KT
-659 SKEDREKAIK
+659 
-669 KLNDI
+669 ND
-674 SPEYLGN
+674 S
-681 LSLENLKTQEAM
+681 
-693 NSIDAYTKSIEKNA
+693 
-707 KMKAAQDMV
+707 
-716 VDKQKR
+716 R
-722 INELNMEIAAEQR
+722 IATL
-735 WYDKSKSGTD
+735 DSKSGMD
-745 TKRIHGDKLF
+745 TSIGEWFELR
-755 RLIDEKKTLQG
+755 RLKSRNEQLKIEYEKAKDIVIQGVKDETAARK
-766 DIDQILSFA
+766 A
-775 QDQAEKKPVSIPVNV
+775 AE
-790 QLEAEQA
+790 
-797 NLSALMDKKEEI
+797 D
-809 EAKIKGNQDKGLW
+809 
-822 VNAFDITQLNV
+822 LN
-833 VNDELKKTNDHL
+833 NDNEK
-845 ISLNK
+845 
-850 EASKKTEDE
+850 
-859 GETVLQRKIDLTNE
+859 GETVLQRKIALTKK
-873 LAKAEAELKKLRAP
+873 LSDAEVNLKKLRAP
-887 DSKATQNEIN
+887 DSTAKNSEIKT
-897 AAQTNIETIK
+897 AEDKVKEIK
-907 GKLKALTG
+907 GKLEALTG
-915 ITEKEGGKLKQA
+915 ISGKEGGKLKQA
-927 QVDLARSILDNEL
+927 QADLARSILDNEL
-940 KLQADRITIMKDGKD
+940 KLQADRIAIMKDGKD

-978 YQKKVKESRGKE
+978 YQKKIKEAKGKE
-990 NPAVLSTF
+990 DPAVLSTF

-1012 VANIAKEYSDQL
+1012 VANIAKDYSDQL

-1066 DFIRMLVRKQQA
+1066 DFIQMLIRKQQA
-1078 EREYT
+1078 EREYA

-1148 LLRIAKPSKKSI
+1148 LLRIAVEGYDKALSKPSKKSI

-1371 SLKKLPEVYARL
+1371 LLKKLPEVYARL

-1526 MPKDQEATEDV
+1526 MPKDQETTEDV

-1543 GAYAKANQESIDLL
+1543 GAYAKANQESINLL

-1602 SDKIYDAVDEI
+1602 SDKIYNAVDEI

>member
-1 MGIVNREGALYM
+1 
-13 ATGVD
+13 
-18 TTGLYSDSR
+18 
-27 EVIGIIKAMAGQIT
+27 
-41 SFDVFSGIGISAATA
+41 
-56 FASAAKSSYDF
+56 
-67 EKEFRKNML
+67 
-76 EVATISTQVTDDMT
+76 
-90 GFMNQIMS
+90 
-98 ITQEIPIK
+98 
-106 APDVAKALYGIVSAG
+106 
-121 HDGADG
+121 
-127 MKVLEVSAKSAIGG
+127 
-141 MTDTATAA
+141 
-149 DAITTLLNSYKIF
+149 
-162 TTAKLCKTTFGE
+162 
-174 LGQSIAQVAP
+174 
-184 IAAAYGVEMD
+184 
-194 QVLAAVATLT
+194 
-204 KSGTPTA
+204 
-211 QAMTQIRASII
+211 
-222 GASKV
+222 
-227 LGDGAFNTRTFQEGL
+227 
-242 AEIAARAGGSESKL
+242 
-256 RELIPEVE
+256 
-264 AVNGVLGLTGIKAQ
+264 
-278 DAAEH
+278 
-283 LKAMNESAGST
+283 
-294 EAAFKLMMND
+294 
-304 VDKQMTLLS
+304 
-313 NNIQT
+313 
-318 TLRPMGET
+318 
-326 ILKNVSEAA
+326 
-335 KTINHG
+335 
-341 FETGDVQNSMEN
+341 
-353 LKKLLIGVAG
+353 
-363 AYVTYKSSVIGASAA
+363 
-378 EAFHSA
+378 
-384 KVSISNN
+384 
-391 LKTIQNTITG
+391 
-401 ESIIAK
+401 
-407 EKERLYQEA
+407 
-416 YNASLEKTIT
+416 
-426 EEQRAK
+426 
-432 LSKMNLKAG
+432 
-441 SEEYIKA
+441 
-448 LADQAMQ
+448 
-455 EKKNA
+455 
-460 DNLVESLTKQVEA
+460 
-473 NKVKLASAKEKLDIS
+473 
-488 KKSVEAAKAE
+488 
-498 FDAAFEAN
+498 
-506 DLAALEVAQT
+506 
-516 KLNAA
+516 
-521 AKREEAAATNVSVSA
+521 
-536 KKLKSAESKLLTA
+536 
-549 SINAENAATRINTA
+549 
-563 TTVANTAATN
+563 
-573 VATGAKNRLKVA
+573 
-585 TVALWRAMKAN
+585 
-596 PLGAI
+596 
-601 LTMISLATTA
+601 
-611 YMLFADKINAAETA
+611 
-625 QSRLNKLQKATAD
+625 
-638 NMANEQAELRLLLS
+638 
-652 VAKNELI
+652 
-659 SKEDREKAIK
+659 
-669 KLNDI
+669 
-674 SPEYLGN
+674 
-681 LSLENLKTQEAM
+681 
-693 NSIDAYTKSIEKNA
+693 
-707 KMKAAQDMV
+707 
-716 VDKQKR
+716 
-722 INELNMEIAAEQR
+722 
-735 WYDKSKSGTD
+735 
-745 TKRIHGDKLF
+745 
-755 RLIDEKKTLQG
+755 
-766 DIDQILSFA
+766 
-775 QDQAEKKPVSIPVNV
+775 
-790 QLEAEQA
+790 
-797 NLSALMDKKEEI
+797 
-809 EAKIKGNQDKGLW
+809 
-822 VNAFDITQLNV
+822 
-833 VNDELKKTNDHL
+833 
-845 ISLNK
+845 
-850 EASKKTEDE
+850 
-859 GETVLQRKIDLTNE
+859 
-873 LAKAEAELKKLRAP
+873 
-887 DSKATQNEIN
+887 
-897 AAQTNIETIK
+897 
-907 GKLKALTG
+907 
-915 ITEKEGGKLKQA
+915 
-927 QVDLARSILDNEL
+927 
-940 KLQADRITIMKDGKD
+940 MKDGKD

-1148 LLRIAKPSKKSI
+1148 LLRIAVEGYDKALSKPSKKSI

-1543 GAYAKANQESIDLL
+1543 GAYAKENQESIDLL

>member
-1 MGIVNREGALYM
+1 MWKFICPKFLLICLYFTINISMGIVNRDGALYM

-18 TTGLYSDSR
+18 NSGLYAGRR
-27 EVIGIIKAMAGQIT
+27 EAMGIIKAMAGQIT

-67 EKEFRKNML
+67 EKEFQKNML
-76 EVATISTQVTDDMT
+76 EVATISTQVEGSMTD
-90 GFMNQIMS
+90 FMNRVMA
-98 ITQEIPIK
+98 ITQEIPVK
-106 APDVAKALYGIVSAG
+106 APEAAKALYQIVSAG

-127 MKVLEVSAKSAIGG
+127 INVLEVAARSAIGG

-149 DAITTLLNSYKIF
+149 DAITTLINAYKLSASDAERVSDQLF
-162 TTAKLCKTTFGE
+162 TTARLGKTTFGE

-184 IAAAYGVEMD
+184 IAASYGVEMD

-283 LKAMNESAGST
+283 LKAMNDST
-294 EAAFKLMMND
+294 GATSAAFELMMND

-313 NNIQT
+313 NNIQAA
-318 TLRPMGET
+318 LRPMGQA
-326 ILKNVSEAA
+326 ILKEVSEVATA
-335 KTINHG
+335 FNEA
-341 FETGDVQNSMEN
+341 FENGDVERAIKSLGDLIVIVTGAFIGYKGAVTASTVAQNIHTKALVVSR
-353 LKKLLIGVAG
+353 LASIQHITTSKLM
-363 AYVTYKSSVIGASAA
+363 T
-378 EAFHSA
+378 
-384 KVSISNN
+384 
-391 LKTIQNTITG
+391 
-401 ESIIAK
+401 
-407 EKERLYQEA
+407 
-416 YNASLEKTIT
+416 NA
-426 EEQRAK
+426 
-432 LSKMNLKAG
+432 
-441 SEEYIKA
+441 IKA
-448 LADQAMQ
+448 Q
-455 EKKNA
+455 
-460 DNLVESLTKQVEA
+460 
-473 NKVKLASAKEKLDIS
+473 
-488 KKSVEAAKAE
+488 
-498 FDAAFEAN
+498 
-506 DLAALEVAQT
+506 
-516 KLNAA
+516 
-521 AKREEAAATNVSVSA
+521 
-536 KKLKSAESKLLTA
+536 
-549 SINAENAATRINTA
+549 
-563 TTVANTAATN
+563 
-573 VATGAKNRLKVA
+573 
-585 TVALWRAMKAN
+585 TVALLKNIAA
-596 PLGAI
+596 
-601 LTMISLATTA
+601 LATNPYVLAAAAVAALGYGLYKYATQET
-611 YMLFADKINAAETA
+611 AAE
-625 QSRLNKLQKATAD
+625 KATAAHNKRVKELSEWAD
-638 NMANEQAELRLLLS
+638 KTKESVDGMLSSLKDENVLMSKKVEIYRNLQSLYPDELKNISLQNFLLMDSVQANNLLAKALDDRIKAQQRADVNAIEAEM
-652 VAKNELI
+652 KT
-659 SKEDREKAIK
+659 
-669 KLNDI
+669 ND
-674 SPEYLGN
+674 S
-681 LSLENLKTQEAM
+681 
-693 NSIDAYTKSIEKNA
+693 
-707 KMKAAQDMV
+707 
-716 VDKQKR
+716 R
-722 INELNMEIAAEQR
+722 IATL
-735 WYDKSKSGTD
+735 DSKSGMD
-745 TKRIHGDKLF
+745 TSIGEWFELR
-755 RLIDEKKTLQG
+755 RLKSRNEQLKIEYEKAKDIVIQGVKDETAARK
-766 DIDQILSFA
+766 A
-775 QDQAEKKPVSIPVNV
+775 AE
-790 QLEAEQA
+790 
-797 NLSALMDKKEEI
+797 D
-809 EAKIKGNQDKGLW
+809 
-822 VNAFDITQLNV
+822 LN
-833 VNDELKKTNDHL
+833 NDNEK
-845 ISLNK
+845 
-850 EASKKTEDE
+850 
-859 GETVLQRKIDLTNE
+859 GETVLQRKIALTKE
-873 LAKAEAELKKLRAP
+873 LSDAEVNLKKLRAP
-887 DSKATQNEIN
+887 DSTAKNSEIKT
-897 AAQTNIETIK
+897 AEDKVKEIK
-907 GKLKALTG
+907 GKLEALTG
-915 ITEKEGGKLKQA
+915 ISGKEGGKLKQA
-927 QVDLARSILDNEL
+927 QADLARSILDNEL
-940 KLQADRITIMKDGKD
+940 KLQADRIAIMKDGKD

-978 YQKKVKESRGKE
+978 YQKKIKEAKGKE
-990 NPAVLSTF
+990 DPAVLSTF

-1012 VANIAKEYSDQL
+1012 VANIAKDYSDQL

-1066 DFIRMLVRKQQA
+1066 DFIQMLIRKQQA
-1078 EREYT
+1078 EREYA

-1148 LLRIAKPSKKSI
+1148 LLRIAVEGYDKALSKPSKKSI

>member
-1 MGIVNREGALYM
+1 MWKFICPKFLLICLYFTINISMGIVNRDGALYM

-18 TTGLYSDSR
+18 NSGLYAGRR
-27 EVIGIIKAMAGQIT
+27 EAMGIIKAMAGQIT

-67 EKEFRKNML
+67 EKEFQKNML
-76 EVATISTQVTDDMT
+76 EVATISTQVEGSMTD
-90 GFMNQIMS
+90 FMNRVMA
-98 ITQEIPIK
+98 ITQEIPVK
-106 APDVAKALYGIVSAG
+106 APEAAKALYQIVSAG

-127 MKVLEVSAKSAIGG
+127 INVLEVAARSAIGG

-149 DAITTLLNSYKIF
+149 DAITTLINAYKLSASDAERVSDQLF
-162 TTAKLCKTTFGE
+162 TTARLGKTTFGE

-184 IAAAYGVEMD
+184 IAASYGVEMD

-283 LKAMNESAGST
+283 LKAMNDST
-294 EAAFKLMMND
+294 GATSAAFELMMND

-313 NNIQT
+313 NNIQAA
-318 TLRPMGET
+318 LRPMGQA
-326 ILKNVSEAA
+326 ILKEVSEVATA
-335 KTINHG
+335 FNEA
-341 FETGDVQNSMEN
+341 FENGDVERAIKSLGDLIVIVTGAFIGYKGAVTASTVAQNIHTKALVVSR
-353 LKKLLIGVAG
+353 LASIQHITTSKLM
-363 AYVTYKSSVIGASAA
+363 T
-378 EAFHSA
+378 
-384 KVSISNN
+384 
-391 LKTIQNTITG
+391 
-401 ESIIAK
+401 
-407 EKERLYQEA
+407 
-416 YNASLEKTIT
+416 NA
-426 EEQRAK
+426 
-432 LSKMNLKAG
+432 
-441 SEEYIKA
+441 IKA
-448 LADQAMQ
+448 Q
-455 EKKNA
+455 
-460 DNLVESLTKQVEA
+460 
-473 NKVKLASAKEKLDIS
+473 
-488 KKSVEAAKAE
+488 
-498 FDAAFEAN
+498 
-506 DLAALEVAQT
+506 
-516 KLNAA
+516 
-521 AKREEAAATNVSVSA
+521 
-536 KKLKSAESKLLTA
+536 
-549 SINAENAATRINTA
+549 
-563 TTVANTAATN
+563 
-573 VATGAKNRLKVA
+573 
-585 TVALWRAMKAN
+585 TVALLKNIAA
-596 PLGAI
+596 
-601 LTMISLATTA
+601 LATNPYVLAAAAVAALGYGLYKYATQA
-611 YMLFADKINAAETA
+611 TAAE
-625 QSRLNKLQKATAD
+625 KATAAHNKRVKELSEWAD
-638 NMANEQAELRLLLS
+638 KTKESVDGMLSSLKDENVLMSKKVEIYRNLQSLYPDELKNISLQNFLLMDSVQANNLLAKALDDRIKAQQRADVNAIEAEM
-652 VAKNELI
+652 KT
-659 SKEDREKAIK
+659 
-669 KLNDI
+669 ND
-674 SPEYLGN
+674 S
-681 LSLENLKTQEAM
+681 
-693 NSIDAYTKSIEKNA
+693 
-707 KMKAAQDMV
+707 
-716 VDKQKR
+716 R
-722 INELNMEIAAEQR
+722 IATL
-735 WYDKSKSGTD
+735 DSKSGMD
-745 TKRIHGDKLF
+745 TSIGEWFELR
-755 RLIDEKKTLQG
+755 RLKSRNEQLKIEYEKAKDIVIQGVKDETAARK
-766 DIDQILSFA
+766 A
-775 QDQAEKKPVSIPVNV
+775 AE
-790 QLEAEQA
+790 
-797 NLSALMDKKEEI
+797 D
-809 EAKIKGNQDKGLW
+809 
-822 VNAFDITQLNV
+822 LN
-833 VNDELKKTNDHL
+833 NDNEK
-845 ISLNK
+845 
-850 EASKKTEDE
+850 
-859 GETVLQRKIDLTNE
+859 GETVLQRKIALTKE
-873 LAKAEAELKKLRAP
+873 LSDAEVNLKKLRAP
-887 DSKATQNEIN
+887 DSTAKNSEIKT
-897 AAQTNIETIK
+897 AEDKVKEIK
-907 GKLKALTG
+907 GKLEALTG
-915 ITEKEGGKLKQA
+915 ISGKEGGKLKQA
-927 QVDLARSILDNEL
+927 QADLARSILDNEL
-940 KLQADRITIMKDGKD
+940 KLQADRIAIMKDGKD

-978 YQKKVKESRGKE
+978 YQKKIKEAKGKE
-990 NPAVLSTF
+990 DPAVLSTF

-1012 VANIAKEYSDQL
+1012 VANIAKDYSDQL

-1066 DFIRMLVRKQQA
+1066 DFIQMLIRKQQA
-1078 EREYT
+1078 EREYA

-1148 LLRIAKPSKKSI
+1148 LLRIAVEGYDKALSKPSKKSI

>member
-1 MGIVNREGALYM
+1 MWKFICPKFLLICLYFTINISMGIVNRDGALYM

-18 TTGLYSDSR
+18 NSGLYAGRR
-27 EVIGIIKAMAGQIT
+27 EAMGIIKAMAGQIT

-67 EKEFRKNML
+67 EKEFQKNML
-76 EVATISTQVTDDMT
+76 EVATISTQVEGSMTD
-90 GFMNQIMS
+90 FMNRVMA
-98 ITQEIPIK
+98 ITQEIPVK
-106 APDVAKALYGIVSAG
+106 APEAAKALYQIVSAG

-127 MKVLEVSAKSAIGG
+127 INVLEVAARSAIGG

-149 DAITTLLNSYKIF
+149 DAITTLINAYKLSASDAERVSDQLF
-162 TTAKLCKTTFGE
+162 TTARLGKTTFGE

-184 IAAAYGVEMD
+184 IAASYGVEMD
-194 QVLAAVATLT
+194 QVLAAVARLT

-283 LKAMNESAGST
+283 LKAMNDST
-294 EAAFKLMMND
+294 GATSAAFELMMND

-313 NNIQT
+313 NNIQAA
-318 TLRPMGET
+318 LRPMGQA
-326 ILKNVSEAA
+326 ILKEVSEVATA
-335 KTINHG
+335 FNEA
-341 FETGDVQNSMEN
+341 FENGDVERAIKSLGDLIVIVTGAFIGYKGAVTASTVAQNIHTKALVVSR
-353 LKKLLIGVAG
+353 LASIQHITTSKLM
-363 AYVTYKSSVIGASAA
+363 T
-378 EAFHSA
+378 
-384 KVSISNN
+384 
-391 LKTIQNTITG
+391 
-401 ESIIAK
+401 
-407 EKERLYQEA
+407 
-416 YNASLEKTIT
+416 NA
-426 EEQRAK
+426 
-432 LSKMNLKAG
+432 
-441 SEEYIKA
+441 IKA
-448 LADQAMQ
+448 Q
-455 EKKNA
+455 
-460 DNLVESLTKQVEA
+460 
-473 NKVKLASAKEKLDIS
+473 
-488 KKSVEAAKAE
+488 
-498 FDAAFEAN
+498 
-506 DLAALEVAQT
+506 
-516 KLNAA
+516 
-521 AKREEAAATNVSVSA
+521 
-536 KKLKSAESKLLTA
+536 
-549 SINAENAATRINTA
+549 
-563 TTVANTAATN
+563 
-573 VATGAKNRLKVA
+573 
-585 TVALWRAMKAN
+585 TVALLKNIAA
-596 PLGAI
+596 
-601 LTMISLATTA
+601 LATNPYVLAAAAVAALGYGLYKYATQA
-611 YMLFADKINAAETA
+611 TAAE
-625 QSRLNKLQKATAD
+625 KATAAHNKRVKELSEWAD
-638 NMANEQAELRLLLS
+638 KTKESVDGMLSSLKDENVLMSKKVEIYRNLQSLYPDELKNISLQNFLLMDSVQANNLLAKALDDRIKAQQRADVNAIEAEM
-652 VAKNELI
+652 KT
-659 SKEDREKAIK
+659 
-669 KLNDI
+669 ND
-674 SPEYLGN
+674 S
-681 LSLENLKTQEAM
+681 
-693 NSIDAYTKSIEKNA
+693 
-707 KMKAAQDMV
+707 
-716 VDKQKR
+716 R
-722 INELNMEIAAEQR
+722 IATL
-735 WYDKSKSGTD
+735 DSKSGMD
-745 TKRIHGDKLF
+745 TSIGEWFELR
-755 RLIDEKKTLQG
+755 RLKSRNEQLKIEYEKAKDIVIQGVKDETAARK
-766 DIDQILSFA
+766 A
-775 QDQAEKKPVSIPVNV
+775 AE
-790 QLEAEQA
+790 
-797 NLSALMDKKEEI
+797 D
-809 EAKIKGNQDKGLW
+809 
-822 VNAFDITQLNV
+822 LN
-833 VNDELKKTNDHL
+833 NDNEK
-845 ISLNK
+845 
-850 EASKKTEDE
+850 
-859 GETVLQRKIDLTNE
+859 GETVLQRKIALTKE
-873 LAKAEAELKKLRAP
+873 LSDAEVNLKKLRAP
-887 DSKATQNEIN
+887 DSTAKNSEIKT
-897 AAQTNIETIK
+897 AEDKVKEIK
-907 GKLKALTG
+907 GKLEALTG
-915 ITEKEGGKLKQA
+915 ISGKEGGKLKQA
-927 QVDLARSILDNEL
+927 QADLARSILDNEL
-940 KLQADRITIMKDGKD
+940 KLQADRIAIMKDGKD

-978 YQKKVKESRGKE
+978 YQKKIKEAKGKE
-990 NPAVLSTF
+990 DPAVLSTF

-1012 VANIAKEYSDQL
+1012 VANIAKDYSDQL

-1066 DFIRMLVRKQQA
+1066 DFIQMLIRKQQA
-1078 EREYT
+1078 EREYA

-1148 LLRIAKPSKKSI
+1148 LLRIAVEGYDKALSKPSKKSI

>member
-1 MGIVNREGALYM
+1 M
-13 ATGVD
+13 
-18 TTGLYSDSR
+18 
-27 EVIGIIKAMAGQIT
+27 
-41 SFDVFSGIGISAATA
+41 
-56 FASAAKSSYDF
+56 
-67 EKEFRKNML
+67 
-76 EVATISTQVTDDMT
+76 
-90 GFMNQIMS
+90 
-98 ITQEIPIK
+98 
-106 APDVAKALYGIVSAG
+106 
-121 HDGADG
+121 
-127 MKVLEVSAKSAIGG
+127 
-141 MTDTATAA
+141 
-149 DAITTLLNSYKIF
+149 
-162 TTAKLCKTTFGE
+162 
-174 LGQSIAQVAP
+174 
-184 IAAAYGVEMD
+184 
-194 QVLAAVATLT
+194 
-204 KSGTPTA
+204 
-211 QAMTQIRASII
+211 
-222 GASKV
+222 
-227 LGDGAFNTRTFQEGL
+227 
-242 AEIAARAGGSESKL
+242 
-256 RELIPEVE
+256 
-264 AVNGVLGLTGIKAQ
+264 
-278 DAAEH
+278 
-283 LKAMNESAGST
+283 
-294 EAAFKLMMND
+294 
-304 VDKQMTLLS
+304 
-313 NNIQT
+313 
-318 TLRPMGET
+318 
-326 ILKNVSEAA
+326 
-335 KTINHG
+335 
-341 FETGDVQNSMEN
+341 
-353 LKKLLIGVAG
+353 
-363 AYVTYKSSVIGASAA
+363 
-378 EAFHSA
+378 
-384 KVSISNN
+384 
-391 LKTIQNTITG
+391 
-401 ESIIAK
+401 
-407 EKERLYQEA
+407 
-416 YNASLEKTIT
+416 
-426 EEQRAK
+426 
-432 LSKMNLKAG
+432 
-441 SEEYIKA
+441 
-448 LADQAMQ
+448 
-455 EKKNA
+455 
-460 DNLVESLTKQVEA
+460 
-473 NKVKLASAKEKLDIS
+473 
-488 KKSVEAAKAE
+488 
-498 FDAAFEAN
+498 
-506 DLAALEVAQT
+506 
-516 KLNAA
+516 
-521 AKREEAAATNVSVSA
+521 
-536 KKLKSAESKLLTA
+536 
-549 SINAENAATRINTA
+549 
-563 TTVANTAATN
+563 
-573 VATGAKNRLKVA
+573 
-585 TVALWRAMKAN
+585 
-596 PLGAI
+596 
-601 LTMISLATTA
+601 
-611 YMLFADKINAAETA
+611 
-625 QSRLNKLQKATAD
+625 
-638 NMANEQAELRLLLS
+638 
-652 VAKNELI
+652 
-659 SKEDREKAIK
+659 
-669 KLNDI
+669 
-674 SPEYLGN
+674 
-681 LSLENLKTQEAM
+681 
-693 NSIDAYTKSIEKNA
+693 
-707 KMKAAQDMV
+707 
-716 VDKQKR
+716 
-722 INELNMEIAAEQR
+722 
-735 WYDKSKSGTD
+735 
-745 TKRIHGDKLF
+745 
-755 RLIDEKKTLQG
+755 
-766 DIDQILSFA
+766 
-775 QDQAEKKPVSIPVNV
+775 
-790 QLEAEQA
+790 
-797 NLSALMDKKEEI
+797 
-809 EAKIKGNQDKGLW
+809 
-822 VNAFDITQLNV
+822 
-833 VNDELKKTNDHL
+833 
-845 ISLNK
+845 
-850 EASKKTEDE
+850 
-859 GETVLQRKIDLTNE
+859 
-873 LAKAEAELKKLRAP
+873 
-887 DSKATQNEIN
+887 
-897 AAQTNIETIK
+897 
-907 GKLKALTG
+907 
-915 ITEKEGGKLKQA
+915 
-927 QVDLARSILDNEL
+927 
-940 KLQADRITIMKDGKD
+940 
-955 KRVLLADQEY
+955 
-965 KETIA
+965 
-970 AIQKEKEE
+970 
-978 YQKKVKESRGKE
+978 
-990 NPAVLSTF
+990 
-998 TDRENSAKDKRNND
+998 
-1012 VANIAKEYSDQL
+1012 

-1148 LLRIAKPSKKSI
+1148 LLRIAVEGYDKALSKPSKKSI

>member
-1 MGIVNREGALYM
+1 MGIINREGSLYL
-13 ATGVD
+13 ATGID
-18 TTGLYSDSR
+18 NSGLYAGRR
-27 EVIGIIKAMAGQIT
+27 EAMGIIKAMAGQIT

-67 EKEFRKNML
+67 EKEFQKNMQ
-76 EVATISTQVTDDMT
+76 EVATISTQVEGSMTD
-90 GFMNQIMS
+90 FMNRVMT
-98 ITQEIPIK
+98 ITQEIPVK
-106 APDVAKALYGIVSAG
+106 APEAAKALYQIVSAG

-127 MKVLEVSAKSAIGG
+127 MKVLEVSARSAIGG

-149 DAITTLLNSYKIF
+149 DAITTLINAYKLSASDAERVSDQLF
-162 TTAKLCKTTFGE
+162 TTARLGKTTFGE

-184 IAAAYGVEMD
+184 IAASYGVEMD

-283 LKAMNESAGST
+283 LKAMNDST
-294 EAAFKLMMND
+294 GATSAAFELMMND

-313 NNIQT
+313 NNIQAA
-318 TLRPMGET
+318 LRPMGQA
-326 ILKNVSEAA
+326 ILKEVSEVATA
-335 KTINHG
+335 FNEAFANGDLERSLSTLKT
-341 FETGDVQNSMEN
+341 
-353 LKKLLIGVAG
+353 LLELTAIAWGTYKVSVAG
-363 AYVTYKSSVIGASAA
+363 AMVVENLRYQSS
-378 EAFHSA
+378 
-384 KVSISNN
+384 
-391 LKTIQNTITG
+391 
-401 ESIIAK
+401 
-407 EKERLYQEA
+407 
-416 YNASLEKTIT
+416 
-426 EEQRAK
+426 
-432 LSKMNLKAG
+432 
-441 SEEYIKA
+441 
-448 LADQAMQ
+448 LAHMQ
-455 EKKNA
+455 G
-460 DNLVESLTKQVEA
+460 LTKMQA
-473 NKVKLASAKEKLDIS
+473 LL
-488 KKSVEAAKAE
+488 SVLKGKT
-498 FDAAFEAN
+498 DA
-506 DLAALEVAQT
+506 
-516 KLNAA
+516 
-521 AKREEAAATNVSVSA
+521 
-536 KKLKSAESKLLTA
+536 LTA
-549 SINAENAATRINTA
+549 SMLKNPYALMAAAVAALGYGLYKLWTYQTQAQKNQEKLNETIIEFNAECLKEERSMNQLFNALGRANKGTVERKKIIDTINTQYGKYLPNLLTEESSLDDINAAYKAINTSLKEQIALKIRNTA
-563 TTVANTAATN
+563 TDKIVTEGVQTQAGAISKMRKSLQERIKNSGLVDAMVEEIKQTTDEFQKSGSTWEKAWQQAYANVQRKYSGRIKLGNGFASSMEDYVRSVFDTETA
-573 VATGAKNRLKVA
+573 
-585 TVALWRAMKAN
+585 VALIEKQYEPFIN
-596 PLGAI
+596 
-601 LTMISLATTA
+601 
-611 YMLFADKINAAETA
+611 KI
-625 QSRLNKLQKATAD
+625 
-638 NMANEQAELRLLLS
+638 QAE
-652 VAKNELI
+652 NE
-659 SKEDREKAIK
+659 KVEDAVEVNVK
-669 KLNDI
+669 
-674 SPEYLGN
+674 G
-681 LSLENLKTQEAM
+681 T
-693 NSIDAYTKSIEKNA
+693 
-707 KMKAAQDMV
+707 V
-716 VDKQKR
+716 VD
-722 INELNMEIAAEQR
+722 
-735 WYDKSKSGTD
+735 D
-745 TKRIHGDKLF
+745 
-755 RLIDEKKTLQG
+755 KTLQK
-766 DIDQILSFA
+766 Q
-775 QDQAEKKPVSIPVNV
+775 
-790 QLEAEQA
+790 
-797 NLSALMDKKEEI
+797 KE
-809 EAKIKGNQDKGLW
+809 
-822 VNAFDITQLNV
+822 
-833 VNDELKKTNDHL
+833 
-845 ISLNK
+845 
-850 EASKKTEDE
+850 
-859 GETVLQRKIDLTNE
+859 
-873 LAKAEAELKKLRAP
+873 LRR
-887 DSKATQNEIN
+887 
-897 AAQTNIETIK
+897 
-907 GKLKALTG
+907 L
-915 ITEKEGGKLKQA
+915 
-927 QVDLARSILDNEL
+927 ILDNEL
-940 KLQADRITIMKDGKD
+940 RLQADRIAIMKDGKD

-978 YQKKVKESRGKE
+978 YQKKIKETKGKE
-990 NPAVLSTF
+990 DPAVLSIF
-998 TDRENSAKDKRNND
+998 TDREDSAKDKRNND
-1012 VANIAKEYSDQL
+1012 VANITKEYADQL
-1024 KSIQN
+1024 KAIQN
-1029 DVDSHFRSQLDNR
+1029 DVDSHFRDQLDNR

-1066 DFIRMLVRKQQA
+1066 DFIQMLRNKQQA
-1078 EREYT
+1078 EREYA
-1083 RKESALSTVDFKEQ
+1083 RKESAISTIDFKEQ

-1102 LENKSNDTYF
+1102 LDNKSNDTYF

-1135 DSMGDEQ
+1135 ESMGDEQ

-1148 LLRIAKPSKKSI
+1148 LLKIAVEGYDKALSKPSKKSI
-1160 NNLIDEKA
+1160 NNLVDEKA

-1238 GGLIGGISAAAGQL
+1238 GGLVGGISAAAGQL
-1252 VSVVSN
+1252 ISVVGN
-1258 LFTAKKEIDKSMVE
+1258 LFTAKREIDKSMVE

-1329 SGMFSHSDGYKA
+1329 AGMFSHSDGYKA
-1341 NKMLKGYVNELREVG
+1341 NKMLKGYINELREIG
-1356 IYTTDLS
+1356 IYTADLS
-1363 RMTNEQLA
+1363 QMTNEQLA

-1431 SIDNALEEL
+1431 SIDNALEDL
-1440 EVNIDKT
+1440 EANIDKT

-1454 MLRRNMLLGPLEKMT
+1454 MLRRNLLLGPLEKMT

-1495 SFKDN
+1495 NFKDN

-1517 AFSSSGIDL
+1517 AFGNSGIDL
-1526 MPKDQEATEDV
+1526 MPKEEDVEDV

-1543 GAYAKANQESIDLL
+1543 GAYAKANQESINVL

-1582 VQGWKDVTAIKE
+1582 VQGWKDVEAIKV
-1594 LVGKLKEV
+1594 LIGKLKDV

-1626 TVNAVEGT
+1626 TVSAVEGT

>member
-1 MGIVNREGALYM
+1 MWKFICSKFLLICLYFTINMSMGIVNRDGALYM

-18 TTGLYSDSR
+18 NSGLYAGRR
-27 EVIGIIKAMAGQIT
+27 EAMGIIKAMAGQIT

-67 EKEFRKNML
+67 EKEFQKNIL
-76 EVATISTQVTDDMT
+76 EVATISTQVEGSMTD
-90 GFMNQIMS
+90 FMNRVMA
-98 ITQEIPIK
+98 ITQEIPVK
-106 APDVAKALYGIVSAG
+106 APEAAKALYQIVSAG

-127 MKVLEVSAKSAIGG
+127 INVLEVAARSAIGG

-149 DAITTLLNSYKIF
+149 DAITTLINAYKLSASDAERVSDQLF
-162 TTAKLCKTTFGE
+162 TTARLGKTTFGE

-184 IAAAYGVEMD
+184 IAASYGVEMD

-283 LKAMNESAGST
+283 LKAMNDST
-294 EAAFKLMMND
+294 GATSAAFELMMND

-313 NNIQT
+313 NNIQAA
-318 TLRPMGET
+318 LRPMGQA
-326 ILKNVSEAA
+326 ILKEVSEVATA
-335 KTINHG
+335 FNEA
-341 FETGDVQNSMEN
+341 FENGDVERAIKSLGDLIVIVTGAFIGYKGAVTASTVAQNIHTKALVVSR
-353 LKKLLIGVAG
+353 LASIQHITTSKLM
-363 AYVTYKSSVIGASAA
+363 T
-378 EAFHSA
+378 
-384 KVSISNN
+384 
-391 LKTIQNTITG
+391 
-401 ESIIAK
+401 
-407 EKERLYQEA
+407 
-416 YNASLEKTIT
+416 NA
-426 EEQRAK
+426 
-432 LSKMNLKAG
+432 
-441 SEEYIKA
+441 IKA
-448 LADQAMQ
+448 Q
-455 EKKNA
+455 
-460 DNLVESLTKQVEA
+460 
-473 NKVKLASAKEKLDIS
+473 
-488 KKSVEAAKAE
+488 
-498 FDAAFEAN
+498 
-506 DLAALEVAQT
+506 
-516 KLNAA
+516 
-521 AKREEAAATNVSVSA
+521 
-536 KKLKSAESKLLTA
+536 
-549 SINAENAATRINTA
+549 
-563 TTVANTAATN
+563 
-573 VATGAKNRLKVA
+573 
-585 TVALWRAMKAN
+585 TVALLKNIAA
-596 PLGAI
+596 
-601 LTMISLATTA
+601 LATNPYVLAAAAVAALGYGLYKYATQA
-611 YMLFADKINAAETA
+611 TAAE
-625 QSRLNKLQKATAD
+625 KATAAHNKRVKELSEWAD
-638 NMANEQAELRLLLS
+638 KTKESVDGMLSSLKDENVLMSKKVEIYRNLQSLYPDELKNISLQNFLLMDSVQANNLLAKALDDRIKAQQRADVNAIEAEM
-652 VAKNELI
+652 KT
-659 SKEDREKAIK
+659 
-669 KLNDI
+669 ND
-674 SPEYLGN
+674 S
-681 LSLENLKTQEAM
+681 
-693 NSIDAYTKSIEKNA
+693 
-707 KMKAAQDMV
+707 
-716 VDKQKR
+716 R
-722 INELNMEIAAEQR
+722 IATL
-735 WYDKSKSGTD
+735 DSKSGMD
-745 TKRIHGDKLF
+745 TSIGEWFELR
-755 RLIDEKKTLQG
+755 RLKSRNEQLKIEYEKAKDIVIQGVKDETAARK
-766 DIDQILSFA
+766 A
-775 QDQAEKKPVSIPVNV
+775 AE
-790 QLEAEQA
+790 
-797 NLSALMDKKEEI
+797 D
-809 EAKIKGNQDKGLW
+809 
-822 VNAFDITQLNV
+822 LN
-833 VNDELKKTNDHL
+833 NDNEK
-845 ISLNK
+845 
-850 EASKKTEDE
+850 
-859 GETVLQRKIDLTNE
+859 GETVLQRKIALTKK
-873 LAKAEAELKKLRAP
+873 LSDAEVNLKKLRAP
-887 DSKATQNEIN
+887 DSTAKNSEIKT
-897 AAQTNIETIK
+897 AEDKVKEIK
-907 GKLKALTG
+907 GKLEALTG
-915 ITEKEGGKLKQA
+915 ISGKEGGKLKQA
-927 QVDLARSILDNEL
+927 QADLARSILDNEL
-940 KLQADRITIMKDGKD
+940 KLQADRIAIMKDGKD

-978 YQKKVKESRGKE
+978 YQKKIKEAKGKE
-990 NPAVLSTF
+990 DPAVLSTF

-1012 VANIAKEYSDQL
+1012 VANIAKDYSDQL

-1066 DFIRMLVRKQQA
+1066 DFIQMLIRKQQA
-1078 EREYT
+1078 EREYA

-1120 TEIVRKYALERITIL
+1120 TEIVRKYAQERITIL

-1148 LLRIAKPSKKSI
+1148 LLRIAVEGYDKALSKPSKKSI

-1495 SFKDN
+1495 IFKDN

-1526 MPKDQEATEDV
+1526 MPKDQETTEDV

-1543 GAYAKANQESIDLL
+1543 GAYAKANQESINLL

-1602 SDKIYDAVDEI
+1602 SDKIYNAVDEI

>member
-1 MGIVNREGALYM
+1 MGIVNREGSLYM
-13 ATGVD
+13 ATGID
-18 TTGLYSDSR
+18 NTGLYSGRR
-27 EVIGIIKAMAGQIT
+27 EAMGIIKAMAGQIT

-67 EKEFRKNML
+67 EKEFQKNML
-76 EVATISTQVTDDMT
+76 EVATISTQVEGSMTD
-90 GFMNQIMS
+90 FMNRVMA

-106 APDVAKALYGIVSAG
+106 APEAAKALYQIVSAG

-127 MKVLEVSAKSAIGG
+127 MKVLEVSARSAIGG

-149 DAITTLLNSYKIF
+149 DAITTLINAYKLSASDAEKVSDQLF
-162 TTAKLCKTTFGE
+162 TTARLGKTTFGE

-184 IAAAYGVEMD
+184 IAASYGVEMD

-283 LKAMNESAGST
+283 LKAMNDSAGATS
-294 EAAFKLMMND
+294 AAFELMMND

-313 NNIQT
+313 NNIQAA
-318 TLRPMGET
+318 LRPMGQA
-326 ILKNVSEAA
+326 ILKEVSEVSEAFNEA
-335 KTINHG
+335 FANGDLERSLSTLKT
-341 FETGDVQNSMEN
+341 
-353 LKKLLIGVAG
+353 LLELTAIAWGTYKVSVAG
-363 AYVTYKSSVIGASAA
+363 AMVVENLRYQSS
-378 EAFHSA
+378 
-384 KVSISNN
+384 
-391 LKTIQNTITG
+391 
-401 ESIIAK
+401 
-407 EKERLYQEA
+407 
-416 YNASLEKTIT
+416 
-426 EEQRAK
+426 
-432 LSKMNLKAG
+432 
-441 SEEYIKA
+441 
-448 LADQAMQ
+448 LAHMQ
-455 EKKNA
+455 G
-460 DNLVESLTKQVEA
+460 LTKMEA
-473 NKVKLASAKEKLDIS
+473 LL
-488 KKSVEAAKAE
+488 SVLKGKT
-498 FDAAFEAN
+498 DA
-506 DLAALEVAQT
+506 
-516 KLNAA
+516 
-521 AKREEAAATNVSVSA
+521 
-536 KKLKSAESKLLTA
+536 LTA
-549 SINAENAATRINTA
+549 SMLKNPYALMAAAVAALGYGLYKLWTYQTQAQKNQEKLNETIIEFNAECLKEERSMNQLFDALGRANKGTVERKKIIDTINTQYGKYLPNLLAEESSLDDINAAYKAINTSLKEQIALKIRNTA
-563 TTVANTAATN
+563 TDKIVTEGVQTQAGAISKMRKSLQERIKNSGLVDAMVEEIKQTTDEFQKSGSTWEKAWQQAYANVQRKYLGRIKLGNGFASSMEDYVRSVFDTETA
-573 VATGAKNRLKVA
+573 
-585 TVALWRAMKAN
+585 VALIEKQYEPFIN
-596 PLGAI
+596 
-601 LTMISLATTA
+601 
-611 YMLFADKINAAETA
+611 KI
-625 QSRLNKLQKATAD
+625 
-638 NMANEQAELRLLLS
+638 QAE
-652 VAKNELI
+652 NE
-659 SKEDREKAIK
+659 KVEDAVEVNVKGI
-669 KLNDI
+669 
-674 SPEYLGN
+674 
-681 LSLENLKTQEAM
+681 
-693 NSIDAYTKSIEKNA
+693 
-707 KMKAAQDMV
+707 V
-716 VDKQKR
+716 VD
-722 INELNMEIAAEQR
+722 
-735 WYDKSKSGTD
+735 D
-745 TKRIHGDKLF
+745 
-755 RLIDEKKTLQG
+755 KTLQK
-766 DIDQILSFA
+766 Q
-775 QDQAEKKPVSIPVNV
+775 
-790 QLEAEQA
+790 
-797 NLSALMDKKEEI
+797 KE
-809 EAKIKGNQDKGLW
+809 
-822 VNAFDITQLNV
+822 
-833 VNDELKKTNDHL
+833 
-845 ISLNK
+845 
-850 EASKKTEDE
+850 
-859 GETVLQRKIDLTNE
+859 
-873 LAKAEAELKKLRAP
+873 LRR
-887 DSKATQNEIN
+887 
-897 AAQTNIETIK
+897 
-907 GKLKALTG
+907 L
-915 ITEKEGGKLKQA
+915 
-927 QVDLARSILDNEL
+927 ILDNEL
-940 KLQADRITIMKDGKD
+940 RLQADRIAIMKDGKD

-978 YQKKVKESRGKE
+978 YQKKIEEAKGKE
-990 NPAVLSTF
+990 DPAVLSTF

-1012 VANIAKEYSDQL
+1012 VANIAKDYSDQL

-1066 DFIRMLVRKQQA
+1066 DFIQMLIRKQQA
-1078 EREYT
+1078 EREYA

-1120 TEIVRKYALERITIL
+1120 TEIVRKYAQERITIL

-1148 LLRIAKPSKKSI
+1148 LLRIAVEGYDKALSKPSKKSI

-1323 EAMRAG
+1323 ETMRAG

-1526 MPKDQEATEDV
+1526 MPKDQETTEDV

-1543 GAYAKANQESIDLL
+1543 GAYAKANQESINLL

-1602 SDKIYDAVDEI
+1602 SDKIYNAVDEI

>member
-1 MGIVNREGALYM
+1 MWKFICSKFLLICLYFTINMSMGIVNRDGALYM

-18 TTGLYSDSR
+18 NSGLYAGRR
-27 EVIGIIKAMAGQIT
+27 EAMGIIKAMAGQIT
-41 SFDVFSGIGISAATA
+41 SIDVFSGIGISAATA

-67 EKEFRKNML
+67 EKEFQKNIL
-76 EVATISTQVTDDMT
+76 EVATISTQVEGSMTD
-90 GFMNQIMS
+90 FMNRVMA
-98 ITQEIPIK
+98 ITQEIPVK
-106 APDVAKALYGIVSAG
+106 APEAAKALYQIVSAG

-127 MKVLEVSAKSAIGG
+127 INVLEVAARSAIGG

-149 DAITTLLNSYKIF
+149 DAITTLINAYKLSASDAERVSDQLF
-162 TTAKLCKTTFGE
+162 TTARLGKTTFGE

-184 IAAAYGVEMD
+184 IAASYGVEMD

-283 LKAMNESAGST
+283 LKAMNDST
-294 EAAFKLMMND
+294 GATSAAFELMMND

-313 NNIQT
+313 NNIQAA
-318 TLRPMGET
+318 LRPMGQA
-326 ILKNVSEAA
+326 ILKEVSEVATA
-335 KTINHG
+335 FNEA
-341 FETGDVQNSMEN
+341 FENGDVERAIKSLGDLIVIVTGAFIGYKGAVTASTVAQNIHTKALVVSR
-353 LKKLLIGVAG
+353 LASIQHITTSKLM
-363 AYVTYKSSVIGASAA
+363 T
-378 EAFHSA
+378 
-384 KVSISNN
+384 
-391 LKTIQNTITG
+391 
-401 ESIIAK
+401 
-407 EKERLYQEA
+407 
-416 YNASLEKTIT
+416 NA
-426 EEQRAK
+426 
-432 LSKMNLKAG
+432 
-441 SEEYIKA
+441 IKA
-448 LADQAMQ
+448 Q
-455 EKKNA
+455 
-460 DNLVESLTKQVEA
+460 
-473 NKVKLASAKEKLDIS
+473 
-488 KKSVEAAKAE
+488 
-498 FDAAFEAN
+498 
-506 DLAALEVAQT
+506 
-516 KLNAA
+516 
-521 AKREEAAATNVSVSA
+521 
-536 KKLKSAESKLLTA
+536 
-549 SINAENAATRINTA
+549 
-563 TTVANTAATN
+563 
-573 VATGAKNRLKVA
+573 
-585 TVALWRAMKAN
+585 TVALLKNIAA
-596 PLGAI
+596 
-601 LTMISLATTA
+601 LATNPYVLAAAAVAALGYGLYKYATQA
-611 YMLFADKINAAETA
+611 TAAE
-625 QSRLNKLQKATAD
+625 KATAAHNKRVKELSEWAD
-638 NMANEQAELRLLLS
+638 KTKESVDGMLSSLKDENVLMSKKVEIYRNLQSLYPDELKNISLQNFLLMDSVQANNLLAKALDDRIKAQQRADVNAIEAEM
-652 VAKNELI
+652 KT
-659 SKEDREKAIK
+659 
-669 KLNDI
+669 ND
-674 SPEYLGN
+674 S
-681 LSLENLKTQEAM
+681 
-693 NSIDAYTKSIEKNA
+693 
-707 KMKAAQDMV
+707 
-716 VDKQKR
+716 R
-722 INELNMEIAAEQR
+722 IATL
-735 WYDKSKSGTD
+735 DSKSGMD
-745 TKRIHGDKLF
+745 TSIGEWFELR
-755 RLIDEKKTLQG
+755 RLKSRNEQLKIEYEKAKDIVIQGVKDETAARK
-766 DIDQILSFA
+766 A
-775 QDQAEKKPVSIPVNV
+775 AE
-790 QLEAEQA
+790 
-797 NLSALMDKKEEI
+797 D
-809 EAKIKGNQDKGLW
+809 
-822 VNAFDITQLNV
+822 LN
-833 VNDELKKTNDHL
+833 NDNEK
-845 ISLNK
+845 
-850 EASKKTEDE
+850 
-859 GETVLQRKIDLTNE
+859 GETVLQRKIALTKK
-873 LAKAEAELKKLRAP
+873 LSDAEVNLKKLRAP
-887 DSKATQNEIN
+887 DSTAKNSEIKT
-897 AAQTNIETIK
+897 AEDKVKEIK
-907 GKLKALTG
+907 GKLEALTG
-915 ITEKEGGKLKQA
+915 ISGKEGGKLKQA
-927 QVDLARSILDNEL
+927 QADLARSILDNEL
-940 KLQADRITIMKDGKD
+940 KLQADRIAIMKDGKD

-978 YQKKVKESRGKE
+978 YQKKIKEAKGKE
-990 NPAVLSTF
+990 DPAVLSTF

-1012 VANIAKEYSDQL
+1012 VANIAKDYSDQL

-1066 DFIRMLVRKQQA
+1066 DFIQMLIRKQQA
-1078 EREYT
+1078 EREYA

-1148 LLRIAKPSKKSI
+1148 LLRIAVEGYDKALSKPSKKSI

-1371 SLKKLPEVYARL
+1371 LLKKLPEVYARL

-1526 MPKDQEATEDV
+1526 MPKDQETTEDV

-1543 GAYAKANQESIDLL
+1543 GAYAKANQESINLL

-1602 SDKIYDAVDEI
+1602 SDKIYNAVDEI

>member
-1 MGIVNREGALYM
+1 MWKFICSKFLLICLYFTINISMGIVNRDGALYM

-18 TTGLYSDSR
+18 NSGLYAGRR
-27 EVIGIIKAMAGQIT
+27 EAMGIIKAMAGQIT

-67 EKEFRKNML
+67 EKEFQKNML
-76 EVATISTQVTDDMT
+76 EVATISTQVEGSMTD
-90 GFMNQIMS
+90 FMNRVMA
-98 ITQEIPIK
+98 ITQEIPVK
-106 APDVAKALYGIVSAG
+106 APEAAKALYQIVSAG

-127 MKVLEVSAKSAIGG
+127 INVLEVAARSAIGG

-149 DAITTLLNSYKIF
+149 DAITTLINAYKLSASDAERVSDQLF
-162 TTAKLCKTTFGE
+162 TTARLGKTTFGE

-184 IAAAYGVEMD
+184 IAASYGVEMD

-283 LKAMNESAGST
+283 LKAMNDST
-294 EAAFKLMMND
+294 GATSAAFELMMND

-313 NNIQT
+313 NNIQAA
-318 TLRPMGET
+318 LRPMGQA
-326 ILKNVSEAA
+326 ILKEVSEVATA
-335 KTINHG
+335 FNEA
-341 FETGDVQNSMEN
+341 FENGDVERAIKSLGDLIVIVTGAFIGYKGAVTASTVAQNIHTKALVVSR
-353 LKKLLIGVAG
+353 LASIQHITTSKLM
-363 AYVTYKSSVIGASAA
+363 T
-378 EAFHSA
+378 
-384 KVSISNN
+384 
-391 LKTIQNTITG
+391 
-401 ESIIAK
+401 
-407 EKERLYQEA
+407 
-416 YNASLEKTIT
+416 NA
-426 EEQRAK
+426 
-432 LSKMNLKAG
+432 
-441 SEEYIKA
+441 IKA
-448 LADQAMQ
+448 Q
-455 EKKNA
+455 
-460 DNLVESLTKQVEA
+460 
-473 NKVKLASAKEKLDIS
+473 
-488 KKSVEAAKAE
+488 
-498 FDAAFEAN
+498 
-506 DLAALEVAQT
+506 
-516 KLNAA
+516 
-521 AKREEAAATNVSVSA
+521 
-536 KKLKSAESKLLTA
+536 
-549 SINAENAATRINTA
+549 
-563 TTVANTAATN
+563 
-573 VATGAKNRLKVA
+573 
-585 TVALWRAMKAN
+585 TVALLKNIAA
-596 PLGAI
+596 
-601 LTMISLATTA
+601 LATNPYVLAAAAVAALGYGLYKYATQA
-611 YMLFADKINAAETA
+611 TAAE
-625 QSRLNKLQKATAD
+625 KATAAHNKRVKELSEWAD
-638 NMANEQAELRLLLS
+638 KTKESVDGMLSSLKDENVLMSKKVEIYRNLQSLYPDELKNISLQNFLLMDSVQANNLLAKALDDRIKAQQRADVNAIEAEM
-652 VAKNELI
+652 KT
-659 SKEDREKAIK
+659 
-669 KLNDI
+669 ND
-674 SPEYLGN
+674 S
-681 LSLENLKTQEAM
+681 
-693 NSIDAYTKSIEKNA
+693 
-707 KMKAAQDMV
+707 
-716 VDKQKR
+716 R
-722 INELNMEIAAEQR
+722 IATL
-735 WYDKSKSGTD
+735 DSKSGMD
-745 TKRIHGDKLF
+745 TSVGEWFELR
-755 RLIDEKKTLQG
+755 RLKSRNEQLKIEYEKAKDIVIQGVKDETAARK
-766 DIDQILSFA
+766 A
-775 QDQAEKKPVSIPVNV
+775 AE
-790 QLEAEQA
+790 
-797 NLSALMDKKEEI
+797 D
-809 EAKIKGNQDKGLW
+809 
-822 VNAFDITQLNV
+822 LN
-833 VNDELKKTNDHL
+833 NDNEK
-845 ISLNK
+845 
-850 EASKKTEDE
+850 
-859 GETVLQRKIDLTNE
+859 GETVLQRKIALTKE
-873 LAKAEAELKKLRAP
+873 LSDAEVNLKKLRAP
-887 DSKATQNEIN
+887 DSTAKNSEIKT
-897 AAQTNIETIK
+897 AEDKVKEIK
-907 GKLKALTG
+907 GKLEALTG
-915 ITEKEGGKLKQA
+915 ISGKEGDKLKKAQA
-927 QVDLARSILDNEL
+927 DLARSILDNEL
-940 KLQADRITIMKDGKD
+940 RLQADRIAIMKDGKD

-978 YQKKVKESRGKE
+978 YQKKIKEAKGKE
-990 NPAVLSTF
+990 DPAVLSTF

-1012 VANIAKEYSDQL
+1012 VANIAKDYSDQL

-1066 DFIRMLVRKQQA
+1066 DFIQMLIRKQQA
-1078 EREYT
+1078 EREYA

-1148 LLRIAKPSKKSI
+1148 LLRIAVEGYDKALSKPSKKSI

-1526 MPKDQEATEDV
+1526 MPKDQETTEDV

-1543 GAYAKANQESIDLL
+1543 GAYAKANQESINLL

-1602 SDKIYDAVDEI
+1602 SDKIYNAVDEI